1 MTTEQQYIASLD
13 IEASYNLA
21 KQMEDYR
28 TNPVLGYR
36 PAGSKA
42 EFETGEMLKSY
53 MEDLGLSNVRKD
65 EIKVDGWEFEKA
77 VLAYADAAGE
87 RQEVQLGAYQTDF
100 VTKGAE
106 TFQVVYVGKGGEK
119 DYADK
124 DVAGK
129 IVLAEINQRDE
140 WWINFPVYQAH
151 EKGAKALIAVQVG
164 GYGQVDEK
172 ALNAQDIAGPPEAA
186 AFSMS
191 FEDSEKLKACLDEK
205 GEITV
210 TLDASSRVM
219 RDVSTYNILGEI
231 PGKCSDRMILLSAHY
246 DSYFSGF
253 QDDNTAVA
261 LMFGIAKSLLES
273 GYQPNNTIV
282 FCAMAAEEWGVI
294 DSDFDWSAGAYEQIF
309 TAHPEWVGK
318 TLAFINF
325 ELPAYEFDTYT
336 TTYSAPEMFAMLD
349 YFANDYA
356 YSPEP
361 EGCFADGVLTEGYQT
376 YTYSDDFS
384 YYAAGVPSTVNGFLL
399 QKDMET
405 VFPFYIDYYHTQY
418 DTPDTYNE
426 AVMRFNI
433 AYYGALAM
441 YIDQMPAAD
450 LDFTAQTARLTAAMD
465 KDVMA
470 QAGAD
475 VEAYQAALAELD
487 EAATAMRAKV
497 VEVNRA
503 YEAAREAGDEAAMA
517 QLRETGRTLTSRNLE
532 AFRYAQKHLLGLMYE
547 RPIVPHEAPQE
558 TITLCEAIIDCLK
571 DGDPAT
577 AVDEYAWT
585 VNNVLEWYAMYFS
598 PEVITVQDDMN
609 WGADNQDNLYWG
621 TDINFDKADVDAA
634 TRSLYVRYDDKGG
647 DFTEEIAIYE
657 KAIETEKAKLAAKVQ
672 AEAEAMAGL
681 AELLK

>member
-13 IEASYNLA
+13 IKASYNLA
-21 KQMEDYR
+21 KQMEAYR

-124 DVAGK
+124 DVTGK

-151 EKGAKALIAVQVG
+151 EKGAKALIAVQIG

-231 PGKCSDRMILLSAHY
+231 PGRRSDRMILLSAHY

-261 LMFGIAKSLLES
+261 MMLGIARAFIKM
-273 GYQPNNTIV
+273 GYQPENTWV
-282 FCAMAAEEWGVI
+282 FCAMAAEEWGI
-294 DSDFDWSAGAYEQIF
+294 ADSKYDWSTGAYAEVF
-309 TAHPEWVGK
+309 NVHPEWAGK
-318 TLAFINF
+318 VIGDFNF
-325 ELPAYEFDTYT
+325 ELPALSNGNLDGIRCTYEYKDFFEDTLKTLPALSPAYPEGVLV
-336 TTYSAPEMFAMLD
+336 SAPIE
-349 YFANDYA
+349 
-356 YSPEP
+356 
-361 EGCFADGVLTEGYQT
+361 TW
-376 YTYSDDFS
+376 SDDFS
-384 YYAAGVPSTVNGFLL
+384 VAISGIPSMVNEFSAGSFMT
-399 QKDMET
+399 T
-405 VFPFYIDYYHTQY
+405 HYHSQY
-418 DTPDTYNE
+418 DSDAYYNE
-426 AVMRFNI
+426 AAYRFHHELYGLLLMHLDSQSVAPLNFAEVFEQASASLDVLMCQKSGSRVNALLNLLGQTEEVAEEVYDRIYDINEAGVDSEQCREAENI
-433 AYYGALAM
+433 LLKVFKM
-441 YIDQMPAAD
+441 
-450 LDFTAQTARLTAAMD
+450 AQDKYVRLTWEDAVVFPQEAAQNNLRYLKKAIRALKRKTPDAEAAFEALYEIDNNAYAFQFSKRVYERFTDYVLDQNSDRLQWGRGRIVHHENLYDLVAQLMDKYHQGAMD
-465 KDVMA
+465 FA
-470 QAGAD
+470 N
-475 VEAYQAALAELD
+475 EIAEL
-487 EAATAMRAKV
+487 ERV
-497 VEVNRA
+497 VERQKD
-503 YEAAREAGDEAAMA
+503 Y
-517 QLRETGRTLTSRNLE
+517 LRDD
-532 AFRYAQKHLLGLMYE
+532 
-547 RPIVPHEAPQE
+547 I
-558 TITLCEAIIDCLK
+558 
-571 DGDPAT
+571 
-577 AVDEYAWT
+577 EYM
-585 VNNVLEWYAMYFS
+585 LQS
-598 PEVITVQDDMN
+598 
-609 WGADNQDNLYWG
+609 
-621 TDINFDKADVDAA
+621 
-634 TRSLYVRYDDKGG
+634 
-647 DFTEEIAIYE
+647 
-657 KAIETEKAKLAAKVQ
+657 TEK
-672 AEAEAMAGL
+672 M
-681 AELLK
+681 LLLLLSANEQLKNIQEKN

>member
-21 KQMEDYR
+21 KQMEAYR

-124 DVAGK
+124 DVTGK

-151 EKGAKALIAVQVG
+151 EKGAKALIAVQIG

-231 PGKCSDRMILLSAHY
+231 PGRRSDRMILLSAHY

-261 LMFGIAKSLLES
+261 MMLGIARAFIKM
-273 GYQPNNTIV
+273 GYQPENTWV
-282 FCAMAAEEWGVI
+282 FCAMAAEEWGI
-294 DSDFDWSAGAYEQIF
+294 ADSKYDWSTGAYAEVF
-309 TAHPEWVGK
+309 NVHPEWAGK
-318 TLAFINF
+318 VIGDFNF
-325 ELPAYEFDTYT
+325 ELPALSNGNLDGIRCTYEYKDFFEDTLKTLPALSPAYPEGVLV
-336 TTYSAPEMFAMLD
+336 SAPIE
-349 YFANDYA
+349 
-356 YSPEP
+356 
-361 EGCFADGVLTEGYQT
+361 TW
-376 YTYSDDFS
+376 SDDFS
-384 YYAAGVPSTVNGFLL
+384 VAISGIPSMVNEFSAGSFMT
-399 QKDMET
+399 T
-405 VFPFYIDYYHTQY
+405 HYHSQY
-418 DTPDTYNE
+418 DSDAYYNE
-426 AVMRFNI
+426 AAYRFHHELYGLLLMHLDRQSVAPLNFAEVFEQASASLDVLMCQKSGSRVTALLNLLGQTEEVAEEVYDRIYDINEAGVNSEQCREAENI
-433 AYYGALAM
+433 LLKVFKM
-441 YIDQMPAAD
+441 
-450 LDFTAQTARLTAAMD
+450 AQDKYVRLTWEDAVVFPQEAAQNNLRYLKKAIRALKRKIPDAEAAFEALYEIDNNAYAFQFSKQVYERFTDYVLDQNSDRLQWGRGRIVHHENLYDLVAQLMD
-465 KDVMA
+465 KYH
-470 QAGAD
+470 QGATD
-475 VEAYQAALAELD
+475 FANEIAELEKVAKRQKAYLRDDIEYMLQSTEKMLLLLQAA
-487 EAATAMRAKV
+487 
-497 VEVNRA
+497 N
-503 YEAAREAGDEAAMA
+503 
-517 QLRETGRTLTSRNLE
+517 
-532 AFRYAQKHLLGLMYE
+532 E
-547 RPIVPHEAPQE
+547 RLKNIQE
-558 TITLCEAIIDCLK
+558 K
-571 DGDPAT
+571 
-577 AVDEYAWT
+577 
-585 VNNVLEWYAMYFS
+585 N
-598 PEVITVQDDMN
+598 
-609 WGADNQDNLYWG
+609 
-621 TDINFDKADVDAA
+621 
-634 TRSLYVRYDDKGG
+634 
-647 DFTEEIAIYE
+647 
-657 KAIETEKAKLAAKVQ
+657 
-672 AEAEAMAGL
+672 
-681 AELLK
+681 

>member
-21 KQMEDYR
+21 KQMEAYR

-124 DVAGK
+124 DVTGK

-151 EKGAKALIAVQVG
+151 EKGAKALIAVQIG

-231 PGKCSDRMILLSAHY
+231 PGRRSDRMILLSAHY

-261 LMFGIAKSLLES
+261 MMLGIARAFIKM
-273 GYQPNNTIV
+273 GYQPENTWV
-282 FCAMAAEEWGVI
+282 FCAMAAEEWGI
-294 DSDFDWSAGAYEQIF
+294 ADSKYDWSTGAYAEVF
-309 TAHPEWVGK
+309 NVHPEWAGK
-318 TLAFINF
+318 VIGDFNF
-325 ELPAYEFDTYT
+325 ELPALSNGNLDGIRCTYEYKDFFEDTLKTLPALSPAYPEGVLV
-336 TTYSAPEMFAMLD
+336 SAPIE
-349 YFANDYA
+349 
-356 YSPEP
+356 
-361 EGCFADGVLTEGYQT
+361 TW
-376 YTYSDDFS
+376 SDDFS
-384 YYAAGVPSTVNGFLL
+384 VAISGIPSMVNEFSAGSFMT
-399 QKDMET
+399 T
-405 VFPFYIDYYHTQY
+405 HYHSQY
-418 DTPDTYNE
+418 DSDAYYNE
-426 AVMRFNI
+426 AAYRFHHELYGLLLMHLDRQSVAPLNFAEVFEQASASLDVLMCQKSGSRVTALLNLLGQTEEVAEEVYDRIYDINEAGVDSEQCREAENI
-433 AYYGALAM
+433 LLKVFKMAQDKYVRLTWEDAVVFPQEAAQNNLRYLKKAIRALKRKIPDAEAAFEALYEIDNNAYAFQFSKQVYERFTDYVLDQNSDRLQWGRGRIVHHENLYDLVAQLMDKYHQGAT
-441 YIDQMPAAD
+441 
-450 LDFTAQTARLTAAMD
+450 DFANEIAELEKVAKRQKAYLRDDIEYMLQSTEKMLLLLQTANERL
-465 KDVMA
+465 K
-470 QAGAD
+470 
-475 VEAYQAALAELD
+475 
-487 EAATAMRAKV
+487 
-497 VEVNRA
+497 N
-503 YEAAREAGDEAAMA
+503 
-517 QLRETGRTLTSRNLE
+517 
-532 AFRYAQKHLLGLMYE
+532 
-547 RPIVPHEAPQE
+547 IQE
-558 TITLCEAIIDCLK
+558 K
-571 DGDPAT
+571 
-577 AVDEYAWT
+577 
-585 VNNVLEWYAMYFS
+585 N
-598 PEVITVQDDMN
+598 
-609 WGADNQDNLYWG
+609 
-621 TDINFDKADVDAA
+621 
-634 TRSLYVRYDDKGG
+634 
-647 DFTEEIAIYE
+647 
-657 KAIETEKAKLAAKVQ
+657 
-672 AEAEAMAGL
+672 
-681 AELLK
+681 

>member
-21 KQMEDYR
+21 KQMEAYR

-106 TFQVVYVGKGGEK
+106 TFQVVYVDKGGEK

-124 DVAGK
+124 DVTGK

-151 EKGAKALIAVQVG
+151 EKGAKALIAVQIG

-231 PGKCSDRMILLSAHY
+231 PGRRSDRMILLSAHY

-261 LMFGIAKSLLES
+261 MMLGIARAFIKM
-273 GYQPNNTIV
+273 GYQPENTWV
-282 FCAMAAEEWGVI
+282 FCAMAAEEWGI
-294 DSDFDWSAGAYEQIF
+294 ADSKYDWSTGAYAEVF
-309 TAHPEWVGK
+309 NVHPEWAGK
-318 TLAFINF
+318 VIGDFNF
-325 ELPAYEFDTYT
+325 ELPALSNGNLDGIRCTYEYKDFFEDTLKTLPALSPAYPEGVLV
-336 TTYSAPEMFAMLD
+336 SAPIE
-349 YFANDYA
+349 
-356 YSPEP
+356 
-361 EGCFADGVLTEGYQT
+361 TW
-376 YTYSDDFS
+376 SDDFS
-384 YYAAGVPSTVNGFLL
+384 VAISGIPSMVNEFSAGSFMT
-399 QKDMET
+399 T
-405 VFPFYIDYYHTQY
+405 HYHSQY
-418 DTPDTYNE
+418 DSDAYYNE
-426 AVMRFNI
+426 AAYRFHHELYGLLLMHLDSQSVAPLNFAEVFEQASASLDVLMCQKSGSRVTALLNLLGQTEEVAEEVYDRIYDINEAGVDSEQCREAENI
-433 AYYGALAM
+433 LLKVFKM
-441 YIDQMPAAD
+441 
-450 LDFTAQTARLTAAMD
+450 AQDKYVRLTWEDAVVFPQEAAQNNLRYLKKAIRALKRKIPDAEAAFEALYEIDNNAYAFQFSKRVYERFTDYVLDQNSDRLQWGRGRIVHHENLYDLVAQLMD
-465 KDVMA
+465 KYH
-470 QAGAD
+470 QGATD
-475 VEAYQAALAELD
+475 FSDEIVELEKVAKRQKAYLRDDIEYMLQSTEKMLLLLQAA
-487 EAATAMRAKV
+487 
-497 VEVNRA
+497 N
-503 YEAAREAGDEAAMA
+503 
-517 QLRETGRTLTSRNLE
+517 
-532 AFRYAQKHLLGLMYE
+532 E
-547 RPIVPHEAPQE
+547 RLKNIQE
-558 TITLCEAIIDCLK
+558 K
-571 DGDPAT
+571 
-577 AVDEYAWT
+577 
-585 VNNVLEWYAMYFS
+585 N
-598 PEVITVQDDMN
+598 
-609 WGADNQDNLYWG
+609 
-621 TDINFDKADVDAA
+621 
-634 TRSLYVRYDDKGG
+634 
-647 DFTEEIAIYE
+647 
-657 KAIETEKAKLAAKVQ
+657 
-672 AEAEAMAGL
+672 
-681 AELLK
+681 

>member
-21 KQMEDYR
+21 KQMEAYR

-124 DVAGK
+124 DVTGK

-151 EKGAKALIAVQVG
+151 EKGAKALIAVQIG

-231 PGKCSDRMILLSAHY
+231 QGRRSDRMILLSAHY

-261 LMFGIAKSLLES
+261 MMLGIARAFIKM
-273 GYQPNNTIV
+273 GYQPENTWV
-282 FCAMAAEEWGVI
+282 FCAMAAEEWGI
-294 DSDFDWSAGAYEQIF
+294 ADSKYDWSTGAYAEVF
-309 TAHPEWVGK
+309 NVHPEWAGK
-318 TLAFINF
+318 VIGDFNF
-325 ELPAYEFDTYT
+325 ELPALSNGNLDGIRCTYEYKDFFEDTLKTLPALSPAYPEGVLV
-336 TTYSAPEMFAMLD
+336 SAPIE
-349 YFANDYA
+349 
-356 YSPEP
+356 
-361 EGCFADGVLTEGYQT
+361 TW
-376 YTYSDDFS
+376 SDDFS
-384 YYAAGVPSTVNGFLL
+384 VAISGIPSMVNEFSAGSFMT
-399 QKDMET
+399 T
-405 VFPFYIDYYHTQY
+405 HYHSQY
-418 DTPDTYNE
+418 DSDAYYNE
-426 AVMRFNI
+426 AAYRFHHELYGLLLMHLDRQSVAPLNFAEVFEQASASLDVLMCQKSGSRVTALLNLLGQTEEVAEEVYDRIYDINEAGVDSEQCREAENI
-433 AYYGALAM
+433 LLKVFKMAQDKYVRLTWEDAVVFPQEAAQNNLRYLKKAIRALKRKIPDAEAAFEALYEIDNNAYAFQFSKQVYERFTDYVLDQNSDRLQWGRGRIVHHENLYDLVAQLMDKYHQGAT
-441 YIDQMPAAD
+441 
-450 LDFTAQTARLTAAMD
+450 DFANEIAELENVAKRQKAYLRDDIEYMLQSTEKMLLLLQTANERL
-465 KDVMA
+465 K
-470 QAGAD
+470 
-475 VEAYQAALAELD
+475 
-487 EAATAMRAKV
+487 
-497 VEVNRA
+497 N
-503 YEAAREAGDEAAMA
+503 
-517 QLRETGRTLTSRNLE
+517 
-532 AFRYAQKHLLGLMYE
+532 
-547 RPIVPHEAPQE
+547 IQE
-558 TITLCEAIIDCLK
+558 K
-571 DGDPAT
+571 
-577 AVDEYAWT
+577 
-585 VNNVLEWYAMYFS
+585 N
-598 PEVITVQDDMN
+598 
-609 WGADNQDNLYWG
+609 
-621 TDINFDKADVDAA
+621 
-634 TRSLYVRYDDKGG
+634 
-647 DFTEEIAIYE
+647 
-657 KAIETEKAKLAAKVQ
+657 
-672 AEAEAMAGL
+672 
-681 AELLK
+681 

>member
-21 KQMEDYR
+21 KQMEAYR

-124 DVAGK
+124 DVTGK

-151 EKGAKALIAVQVG
+151 EKGAKALIAVQIG

-231 PGKCSDRMILLSAHY
+231 PGRRSDRMILLSAHY

-261 LMFGIAKSLLES
+261 MMLGIARAFIKM
-273 GYQPNNTIV
+273 GYQPENTWV
-282 FCAMAAEEWGVI
+282 FCAMAAEEWGI
-294 DSDFDWSAGAYEQIF
+294 ADSKYDWSTGAYAEVF
-309 TAHPEWVGK
+309 NVHPEWAGK
-318 TLAFINF
+318 VIGDFNF
-325 ELPAYEFDTYT
+325 ELPALSNGNLDGIRCTYEYKDFFEDTLKTLPALSPAYPEGVLV
-336 TTYSAPEMFAMLD
+336 SAPIE
-349 YFANDYA
+349 
-356 YSPEP
+356 
-361 EGCFADGVLTEGYQT
+361 TW
-376 YTYSDDFS
+376 SDDFS
-384 YYAAGVPSTVNGFLL
+384 VAISGIPSMVNEFSTGSF
-399 QKDMET
+399 MT
-405 VFPFYIDYYHTQY
+405 THYHSQY
-418 DTPDTYNE
+418 DSDAYYNE
-426 AVMRFNI
+426 AAYRFHHELYGLLLMHLDRQSVAPLNFAEVFEQASASLDVLMCQKSGSRVTALLNLLGQTEEVAEEVYDRIYDINEAGVDSEQCREAENI
-433 AYYGALAM
+433 LLKVFKM
-441 YIDQMPAAD
+441 
-450 LDFTAQTARLTAAMD
+450 AQDKYVRLTWEDAVVFPQEAAQNNLRYLKKAIRALKRKIPDAEAAFEALYEIDNNAYAFQFSKQVYERFTDYVLDQNSDRLQWGRGRIVHHENLYDLVAQLMD
-465 KDVMA
+465 KYH
-470 QAGAD
+470 QGATD
-475 VEAYQAALAELD
+475 FANEIAELEKVAKRQKAYLRDDIEYMLQSTEKMLLLLQAA
-487 EAATAMRAKV
+487 
-497 VEVNRA
+497 N
-503 YEAAREAGDEAAMA
+503 
-517 QLRETGRTLTSRNLE
+517 
-532 AFRYAQKHLLGLMYE
+532 E
-547 RPIVPHEAPQE
+547 RLKNIQE
-558 TITLCEAIIDCLK
+558 K
-571 DGDPAT
+571 
-577 AVDEYAWT
+577 
-585 VNNVLEWYAMYFS
+585 N
-598 PEVITVQDDMN
+598 
-609 WGADNQDNLYWG
+609 
-621 TDINFDKADVDAA
+621 
-634 TRSLYVRYDDKGG
+634 
-647 DFTEEIAIYE
+647 
-657 KAIETEKAKLAAKVQ
+657 
-672 AEAEAMAGL
+672 
-681 AELLK
+681 

>member
-21 KQMEDYR
+21 KQMEAYR

-124 DVAGK
+124 DVTGK

-151 EKGAKALIAVQVG
+151 EKGAKALIAVQIG

-219 RDVSTYNILGEI
+219 RDVSTYNILWEI
-231 PGKCSDRMILLSAHY
+231 PGRRSDRMILLSAHY

-261 LMFGIAKSLLES
+261 MMLGIARAFIKM
-273 GYQPNNTIV
+273 GYQPENTWV
-282 FCAMAAEEWGVI
+282 FCAMAAEEWGI
-294 DSDFDWSAGAYEQIF
+294 ADSKYDWSTGGYADVF
-309 TAHPEWVGK
+309 NVHPEWAGK
-318 TLAFINF
+318 VIGDFNF
-325 ELPAYEFDTYT
+325 ELPALSNGNLDGIRCTYEYKDFFEDTLKTLPALSPAYPEGVLV
-336 TTYSAPEMFAMLD
+336 SAPIE
-349 YFANDYA
+349 
-356 YSPEP
+356 
-361 EGCFADGVLTEGYQT
+361 TW
-376 YTYSDDFS
+376 SDDFS
-384 YYAAGVPSTVNGFLL
+384 VAISGIPSMVNEFSAGSFMT
-399 QKDMET
+399 T
-405 VFPFYIDYYHTQY
+405 HYHSQY
-418 DTPDTYNE
+418 DSDAYYNE
-426 AVMRFNI
+426 AAYRFHHELYGLLLMHLDSQSVAPLNFAEVFEQASASLDVLMCQKSGSRVTALLNLLGQTEEVAEEVYDRIYDINEAGVDSEQCREAENI
-433 AYYGALAM
+433 LLKVFKM
-441 YIDQMPAAD
+441 
-450 LDFTAQTARLTAAMD
+450 AQDKYVRLTWEDAVVFPQEAAQNNLRYLKKAIRALKRKIPDAEAAFEALYEIDNNAYAFQFSKQVYERFTDYVLDQNSDRLQWGRGRIVHHENLYDLVAQLMD
-465 KDVMA
+465 KYH
-470 QAGAD
+470 QGATD
-475 VEAYQAALAELD
+475 FANEIAELEKVAKRQKAYLRDDIEYMLQSTEKMLLLLQAA
-487 EAATAMRAKV
+487 
-497 VEVNRA
+497 N
-503 YEAAREAGDEAAMA
+503 
-517 QLRETGRTLTSRNLE
+517 
-532 AFRYAQKHLLGLMYE
+532 E
-547 RPIVPHEAPQE
+547 RLKNIQE
-558 TITLCEAIIDCLK
+558 K
-571 DGDPAT
+571 
-577 AVDEYAWT
+577 
-585 VNNVLEWYAMYFS
+585 N
-598 PEVITVQDDMN
+598 
-609 WGADNQDNLYWG
+609 
-621 TDINFDKADVDAA
+621 
-634 TRSLYVRYDDKGG
+634 
-647 DFTEEIAIYE
+647 
-657 KAIETEKAKLAAKVQ
+657 
-672 AEAEAMAGL
+672 
-681 AELLK
+681 

>member
-21 KQMEDYR
+21 KQMEAYR
-28 TNPVLGYR
+28 TNSVLGYR

-124 DVAGK
+124 DVTGK

-151 EKGAKALIAVQVG
+151 EKGAKALIAVQIG

-231 PGKCSDRMILLSAHY
+231 PGRRSDRMILLSAHY

-261 LMFGIAKSLLES
+261 MMLGIARAFIKM
-273 GYQPNNTIV
+273 GYQPENTWV
-282 FCAMAAEEWGVI
+282 FCAMAAEEWGI
-294 DSDFDWSAGAYEQIF
+294 ADSKYDWSTGAYAEVF
-309 TAHPEWVGK
+309 NVHPEWAGK
-318 TLAFINF
+318 VIGDFNF
-325 ELPAYEFDTYT
+325 ELPALSNGNLDGIRCTYEYKDFFEDTLKTLPALSPAYPEGVLV
-336 TTYSAPEMFAMLD
+336 SAPIE
-349 YFANDYA
+349 
-356 YSPEP
+356 
-361 EGCFADGVLTEGYQT
+361 TW
-376 YTYSDDFS
+376 SDDFS
-384 YYAAGVPSTVNGFLL
+384 VAISGIPSMVNEFSAGSFMT
-399 QKDMET
+399 T
-405 VFPFYIDYYHTQY
+405 HYHSQY
-418 DTPDTYNE
+418 DSDAYYNE
-426 AVMRFNI
+426 AAYRFHHELYGLLLMHLDRQSVAPLNFAEVFEQASASLDVLMCQKSGSRVTALLNLLGQTEEVAEEVYDRIYDINEAGVDSEQCREAENI
-433 AYYGALAM
+433 LLKVFKM
-441 YIDQMPAAD
+441 
-450 LDFTAQTARLTAAMD
+450 AQDKYVRLTWEDAVVFPQEAAQNNLRYLKKAIRALKRKIPDAEAAFEALYEIDNNAYAFQFSKQVYERFTDYVLDQNSDRLQWGRGRIVHHENLYDLVAQLMD
-465 KDVMA
+465 KYH
-470 QAGAD
+470 QGATD
-475 VEAYQAALAELD
+475 FANEIAELENVAKRQKAYLRDDIEYMLQSTEKMLLLLQAA
-487 EAATAMRAKV
+487 
-497 VEVNRA
+497 N
-503 YEAAREAGDEAAMA
+503 
-517 QLRETGRTLTSRNLE
+517 
-532 AFRYAQKHLLGLMYE
+532 E
-547 RPIVPHEAPQE
+547 RLKNIQE
-558 TITLCEAIIDCLK
+558 K
-571 DGDPAT
+571 
-577 AVDEYAWT
+577 
-585 VNNVLEWYAMYFS
+585 N
-598 PEVITVQDDMN
+598 
-609 WGADNQDNLYWG
+609 
-621 TDINFDKADVDAA
+621 
-634 TRSLYVRYDDKGG
+634 
-647 DFTEEIAIYE
+647 
-657 KAIETEKAKLAAKVQ
+657 
-672 AEAEAMAGL
+672 
-681 AELLK
+681 

>member
-124 DVAGK
+124 DVTGK

-151 EKGAKALIAVQVG
+151 EKGAKALIAVQIG

-231 PGKCSDRMILLSAHY
+231 PGRRSDRMILLSAHY

-261 LMFGIAKSLLES
+261 MMLGIARAFIKM
-273 GYQPNNTIV
+273 GYQPENTWV
-282 FCAMAAEEWGVI
+282 FCAMAAEEWGI
-294 DSDFDWSAGAYEQIF
+294 ADSKYDWSTGAYAEVF
-309 TAHPEWVGK
+309 NVHPEWAGK
-318 TLAFINF
+318 VIGDFNF
-325 ELPAYEFDTYT
+325 ELPALSNGNLDGIRCTYEYKDFFEDTLKTLPALSPAYPEGVLV
-336 TTYSAPEMFAMLD
+336 SAPIE
-349 YFANDYA
+349 
-356 YSPEP
+356 
-361 EGCFADGVLTEGYQT
+361 TW
-376 YTYSDDFS
+376 SDDFS
-384 YYAAGVPSTVNGFLL
+384 VAISGIPSMVNEFSAGSFMT
-399 QKDMET
+399 T
-405 VFPFYIDYYHTQY
+405 HYHSQY
-418 DTPDTYNE
+418 DSDVYYNE
-426 AVMRFNI
+426 AAYRFHHELYGLLLMHLDRQSVAPLNFAEVFEQASASLDVLMCQKSGSRVTALLNLLGQTEEVAEEVYDRIYDINEAGVDSEQCREAENI
-433 AYYGALAM
+433 LLKVFKM
-441 YIDQMPAAD
+441 
-450 LDFTAQTARLTAAMD
+450 AQDKYVRLTWEDAVVFPQEAAQNNLRYLKKAIRALKRKIPDAEAAFEALYEIDNNAYAFQFSKQVYERFTDYVLDQNSDRLQWGRGRIVHHENLYDLVAQLMD
-465 KDVMA
+465 KYH
-470 QAGAD
+470 QGATD
-475 VEAYQAALAELD
+475 FANEIAELEKVAKRQKAYLRDDIEYMLQSTEKMLLLLQAA
-487 EAATAMRAKV
+487 
-497 VEVNRA
+497 N
-503 YEAAREAGDEAAMA
+503 
-517 QLRETGRTLTSRNLE
+517 
-532 AFRYAQKHLLGLMYE
+532 E
-547 RPIVPHEAPQE
+547 RLKNIQE
-558 TITLCEAIIDCLK
+558 K
-571 DGDPAT
+571 
-577 AVDEYAWT
+577 
-585 VNNVLEWYAMYFS
+585 N
-598 PEVITVQDDMN
+598 
-609 WGADNQDNLYWG
+609 
-621 TDINFDKADVDAA
+621 
-634 TRSLYVRYDDKGG
+634 
-647 DFTEEIAIYE
+647 
-657 KAIETEKAKLAAKVQ
+657 
-672 AEAEAMAGL
+672 
-681 AELLK
+681 

>member
-21 KQMEDYR
+21 KQMEAYR

-124 DVAGK
+124 DVTGK

-151 EKGAKALIAVQVG
+151 EKGAKALIAVQIG

-231 PGKCSDRMILLSAHY
+231 PGRRSDRMILLSAHY

-261 LMFGIAKSLLES
+261 MMLGIARAFIKM
-273 GYQPNNTIV
+273 GYQPENTWV
-282 FCAMAAEEWGVI
+282 FCAMAAEEWGI
-294 DSDFDWSAGAYEQIF
+294 ADSKYDWSTGAYAEVF
-309 TAHPEWVGK
+309 NVHPEWAGK
-318 TLAFINF
+318 VIGDFNF
-325 ELPAYEFDTYT
+325 ELPALSNGNLDGIRCTYEYKDFFEDTLKTLPALSPAYPEGVLV
-336 TTYSAPEMFAMLD
+336 SAPIE
-349 YFANDYA
+349 
-356 YSPEP
+356 
-361 EGCFADGVLTEGYQT
+361 TW
-376 YTYSDDFS
+376 SDDFS
-384 YYAAGVPSTVNGFLL
+384 VDISGIPSMVNEFSAGSFMT
-399 QKDMET
+399 T
-405 VFPFYIDYYHTQY
+405 HYHSQY
-418 DTPDTYNE
+418 DSDAYYNE
-426 AVMRFNI
+426 AAYRFHHELYGLLLMHLDRQSVAPLNFAEVFEQASASLDVLMCQKSGSRVTALLNLLGQTEEVAEEVYDRIYDINEAGVDSEQCREAENI
-433 AYYGALAM
+433 LLKVFKM
-441 YIDQMPAAD
+441 
-450 LDFTAQTARLTAAMD
+450 AQDKYVRLTWEDAVVFPQEAAQNNLRYLKKAIRALKRKIPDAEAAFEALYEIDNNAYAFQFSKQVYERFTDYVLDQNSDRLQWGRGRIVHHENLYDLVAQLMD
-465 KDVMA
+465 KYH
-470 QAGAD
+470 QGATD
-475 VEAYQAALAELD
+475 FANEIAELEKVAKRQKAYLRDDIEYMLQSTEKMLLLLQAA
-487 EAATAMRAKV
+487 
-497 VEVNRA
+497 N
-503 YEAAREAGDEAAMA
+503 
-517 QLRETGRTLTSRNLE
+517 
-532 AFRYAQKHLLGLMYE
+532 E
-547 RPIVPHEAPQE
+547 RLKNIQE
-558 TITLCEAIIDCLK
+558 K
-571 DGDPAT
+571 
-577 AVDEYAWT
+577 
-585 VNNVLEWYAMYFS
+585 N
-598 PEVITVQDDMN
+598 
-609 WGADNQDNLYWG
+609 
-621 TDINFDKADVDAA
+621 
-634 TRSLYVRYDDKGG
+634 
-647 DFTEEIAIYE
+647 
-657 KAIETEKAKLAAKVQ
+657 
-672 AEAEAMAGL
+672 
-681 AELLK
+681 

>member
-21 KQMEDYR
+21 KQMEAYR

-124 DVAGK
+124 DVTGK

-151 EKGAKALIAVQVG
+151 EKGAKALIAVQIG

-191 FEDSEKLKACLDEK
+191 FEDSEKLKTCLDEK

-231 PGKCSDRMILLSAHY
+231 PGRRSDRMILLSAHY

-261 LMFGIAKSLLES
+261 MMLGIARAFIKM
-273 GYQPNNTIV
+273 GYQPENTWV
-282 FCAMAAEEWGVI
+282 FCAMAAEEWGI
-294 DSDFDWSAGAYEQIF
+294 ADSKYDWSTGAYAEVF
-309 TAHPEWVGK
+309 NVHPEWAGK
-318 TLAFINF
+318 VIGDFNF
-325 ELPAYEFDTYT
+325 ELPALSNGNLDGIRCTYEYKDFFEDTLKTLPALSPAYPEGVLV
-336 TTYSAPEMFAMLD
+336 SAPIE
-349 YFANDYA
+349 
-356 YSPEP
+356 
-361 EGCFADGVLTEGYQT
+361 TW
-376 YTYSDDFS
+376 SDDFS
-384 YYAAGVPSTVNGFLL
+384 VAISGIPSMVNEFSAGSFMT
-399 QKDMET
+399 T
-405 VFPFYIDYYHTQY
+405 HYHSQY
-418 DTPDTYNE
+418 DSDAYYNE
-426 AVMRFNI
+426 AAYRFHHELYGLLLMHLDSQSVAPLNFAEVFEQASASLDVLMCQKSGSRVTALLNLLGQTEEVAEEVYDRIYDINEAGVDSEQCHEAENI
-433 AYYGALAM
+433 LLKVFKM
-441 YIDQMPAAD
+441 
-450 LDFTAQTARLTAAMD
+450 AQDKYVRLTWEDAVVFPQEAAQNNLRYLKKAIRALKRKIPDAEAAFEALYEIDNNAYAFQFSKQVYERFTDYVLDQNSDRLQWGRGRIVHHENLYDLVAQLMD
-465 KDVMA
+465 KYH
-470 QAGAD
+470 QGATD
-475 VEAYQAALAELD
+475 FANEIAELEKVAKRQKAYLRDDIEYMLQSTEKMLLLLQAA
-487 EAATAMRAKV
+487 
-497 VEVNRA
+497 N
-503 YEAAREAGDEAAMA
+503 
-517 QLRETGRTLTSRNLE
+517 
-532 AFRYAQKHLLGLMYE
+532 E
-547 RPIVPHEAPQE
+547 RLKNIQE
-558 TITLCEAIIDCLK
+558 K
-571 DGDPAT
+571 
-577 AVDEYAWT
+577 
-585 VNNVLEWYAMYFS
+585 N
-598 PEVITVQDDMN
+598 
-609 WGADNQDNLYWG
+609 
-621 TDINFDKADVDAA
+621 
-634 TRSLYVRYDDKGG
+634 
-647 DFTEEIAIYE
+647 
-657 KAIETEKAKLAAKVQ
+657 
-672 AEAEAMAGL
+672 
-681 AELLK
+681 

>member
-21 KQMEDYR
+21 KQMEAYR

-124 DVAGK
+124 DVTGK
-129 IVLAEINQRDE
+129 IVLAEINQRDK

-151 EKGAKALIAVQVG
+151 EKGAKALIAVQIG

-191 FEDSEKLKACLDEK
+191 FEDSEKLKTCLDEK

-231 PGKCSDRMILLSAHY
+231 PGRRSDRMILLSAHY

-261 LMFGIAKSLLES
+261 MMLGIARAFIKM
-273 GYQPNNTIV
+273 GYQPENTWV
-282 FCAMAAEEWGVI
+282 FCAMAAEEWGI
-294 DSDFDWSAGAYEQIF
+294 ADSKYDWSTGAYAEVF
-309 TAHPEWVGK
+309 NVHPEWAGK
-318 TLAFINF
+318 VIGDFNF
-325 ELPAYEFDTYT
+325 ELPALSNGNLDGIRCTYEYKDFFEDTLKTLPALSPAYPEGVLV
-336 TTYSAPEMFAMLD
+336 SAPIE
-349 YFANDYA
+349 
-356 YSPEP
+356 
-361 EGCFADGVLTEGYQT
+361 TW
-376 YTYSDDFS
+376 SDDFS
-384 YYAAGVPSTVNGFLL
+384 VAISGIPSMVNEFSAGSFMT
-399 QKDMET
+399 T
-405 VFPFYIDYYHTQY
+405 HYHSQY
-418 DTPDTYNE
+418 DSDAYYNE
-426 AVMRFNI
+426 AAYRFHHELYGLLLIHLDRQSVAPLNFAEVFEQASASLDVLMCQKSGSRVTALLNLLGQTEEVAEEVYDRIYDINEAGVDSEQCHEAENI
-433 AYYGALAM
+433 LLKVFKM
-441 YIDQMPAAD
+441 
-450 LDFTAQTARLTAAMD
+450 AQDKYVRLTWEDAVVFPQEAAQNNLRYLKKAIRALKRKIPDAEAAFEALYEIDNNAYAFQFSKQVYERFTDYVLDQNSDRLQWGRGRIVHHENLYDLVAQLMD
-465 KDVMA
+465 KYH
-470 QAGAD
+470 QGATD
-475 VEAYQAALAELD
+475 FANEIAELEKVAKRQKAYLRDDIEYMLQSTEKMLLLLQAA
-487 EAATAMRAKV
+487 
-497 VEVNRA
+497 N
-503 YEAAREAGDEAAMA
+503 
-517 QLRETGRTLTSRNLE
+517 
-532 AFRYAQKHLLGLMYE
+532 E
-547 RPIVPHEAPQE
+547 RLKNIQE
-558 TITLCEAIIDCLK
+558 K
-571 DGDPAT
+571 
-577 AVDEYAWT
+577 
-585 VNNVLEWYAMYFS
+585 N
-598 PEVITVQDDMN
+598 
-609 WGADNQDNLYWG
+609 
-621 TDINFDKADVDAA
+621 
-634 TRSLYVRYDDKGG
+634 
-647 DFTEEIAIYE
+647 
-657 KAIETEKAKLAAKVQ
+657 
-672 AEAEAMAGL
+672 
-681 AELLK
+681 

>member
-21 KQMEDYR
+21 KQMEAYR

-124 DVAGK
+124 DVTGK

-151 EKGAKALIAVQVG
+151 EKGAKALIAVQIG

-231 PGKCSDRMILLSAHY
+231 PGRRSDRMILLSAHY

-261 LMFGIAKSLLES
+261 MMLGIARAFIKM
-273 GYQPNNTIV
+273 GYQPENTWV
-282 FCAMAAEEWGVI
+282 FCAMAAEEWGI
-294 DSDFDWSAGAYEQIF
+294 ADSKYDWSTGAYAEVF
-309 TAHPEWVGK
+309 NVHPEWAGK
-318 TLAFINF
+318 VIGDFNF
-325 ELPAYEFDTYT
+325 ELPALSNGNLDGIRCTYEYKDFFEDTLKTLPALSPAYLEGVLV
-336 TTYSAPEMFAMLD
+336 SAPIE
-349 YFANDYA
+349 
-356 YSPEP
+356 
-361 EGCFADGVLTEGYQT
+361 TW
-376 YTYSDDFS
+376 SDDFS
-384 YYAAGVPSTVNGFLL
+384 VAISGIPSMVNEFSAGSFMT
-399 QKDMET
+399 T
-405 VFPFYIDYYHTQY
+405 HYHSQY
-418 DTPDTYNE
+418 DSDAYYNE
-426 AVMRFNI
+426 AAYRFHHELYGLLLMHLDSQSVAPLNFAEVFEQASASLDVLMCQKSGSRVTALLNLLGQTEEVAEEVYDRIYDINEAGVDSEQCREAENI
-433 AYYGALAM
+433 LLKVFKM
-441 YIDQMPAAD
+441 
-450 LDFTAQTARLTAAMD
+450 AQDKYVRLTWEDAVVFPQEAAQNNLRYLKKAIRALKRKIPDAEAAFEALYEIDNNAYAFQFSKQVYERFTDYVLDQNSDRLQWGRGRIVHHENLYDLVAQLMD
-465 KDVMA
+465 KYH
-470 QAGAD
+470 QGATD
-475 VEAYQAALAELD
+475 FANEIAELEKVAKRQKAYLRDDIEYMLQSTEKMLLLLQAA
-487 EAATAMRAKV
+487 
-497 VEVNRA
+497 N
-503 YEAAREAGDEAAMA
+503 
-517 QLRETGRTLTSRNLE
+517 
-532 AFRYAQKHLLGLMYE
+532 E
-547 RPIVPHEAPQE
+547 RLKNIQE
-558 TITLCEAIIDCLK
+558 K
-571 DGDPAT
+571 
-577 AVDEYAWT
+577 
-585 VNNVLEWYAMYFS
+585 N
-598 PEVITVQDDMN
+598 
-609 WGADNQDNLYWG
+609 
-621 TDINFDKADVDAA
+621 
-634 TRSLYVRYDDKGG
+634 
-647 DFTEEIAIYE
+647 
-657 KAIETEKAKLAAKVQ
+657 
-672 AEAEAMAGL
+672 
-681 AELLK
+681 

>member
-21 KQMEDYR
+21 KQMEAYR

-124 DVAGK
+124 DVTGK

-151 EKGAKALIAVQVG
+151 EKGAKAMIAVQIG

-231 PGKCSDRMILLSAHY
+231 PGRRSDRMILLSAHY

-261 LMFGIAKSLLES
+261 MMLGIARAFIKM
-273 GYQPNNTIV
+273 GYQPENTWV
-282 FCAMAAEEWGVI
+282 FCAMAAEEWGI
-294 DSDFDWSAGAYEQIF
+294 ADSKYDWSTGAYAEVF
-309 TAHPEWVGK
+309 NVHPEWAGK
-318 TLAFINF
+318 VIGDFNF
-325 ELPAYEFDTYT
+325 ELPALSNGNLDGIRCTYEYKDFFEDTLKTLPALSPAYPEGVLV
-336 TTYSAPEMFAMLD
+336 SAPIE
-349 YFANDYA
+349 
-356 YSPEP
+356 
-361 EGCFADGVLTEGYQT
+361 TW
-376 YTYSDDFS
+376 SDDFS
-384 YYAAGVPSTVNGFLL
+384 VAISGIPSMVNEFSAGSFMT
-399 QKDMET
+399 T
-405 VFPFYIDYYHTQY
+405 HYHSQY
-418 DTPDTYNE
+418 DSDVYYNE
-426 AVMRFNI
+426 AAYRFHHELYGLLLMHLDRQSVAPLNFAEVFEQASASLDVLMCQKSGSRVTALLNLLGQTEEVAEEVYDRIYDINEAGVDSEQCREAENI
-433 AYYGALAM
+433 LLKVFKM
-441 YIDQMPAAD
+441 
-450 LDFTAQTARLTAAMD
+450 AQDKYVRLTWEDAVVFPQEAAQNNLRYLKKAIRALKRKIPDAEAAFEALYEIDNNAYAFQFSKQVYERFTDYVLDQNSDRLQWGRGRIVHHENLYDLVAQLMD
-465 KDVMA
+465 KYH
-470 QAGAD
+470 QGATD
-475 VEAYQAALAELD
+475 FANEIAELENVAKRQKAYLRDDIEYMLQSTEKMLLLLQAA
-487 EAATAMRAKV
+487 
-497 VEVNRA
+497 N
-503 YEAAREAGDEAAMA
+503 
-517 QLRETGRTLTSRNLE
+517 
-532 AFRYAQKHLLGLMYE
+532 E
-547 RPIVPHEAPQE
+547 RLKNIQE
-558 TITLCEAIIDCLK
+558 K
-571 DGDPAT
+571 
-577 AVDEYAWT
+577 
-585 VNNVLEWYAMYFS
+585 N
-598 PEVITVQDDMN
+598 
-609 WGADNQDNLYWG
+609 
-621 TDINFDKADVDAA
+621 
-634 TRSLYVRYDDKGG
+634 
-647 DFTEEIAIYE
+647 
-657 KAIETEKAKLAAKVQ
+657 
-672 AEAEAMAGL
+672 
-681 AELLK
+681 

>member
-21 KQMEDYR
+21 KQMEAYR

-124 DVAGK
+124 DVTGK

-151 EKGAKALIAVQVG
+151 EKGAKALIAVQIG

-191 FEDSEKLKACLDEK
+191 FEDSEKLKACVDEK

-231 PGKCSDRMILLSAHY
+231 PGRRSDRMILLSAHY

-261 LMFGIAKSLLES
+261 MMLGIARAFIKM
-273 GYQPNNTIV
+273 GYQPENTWV
-282 FCAMAAEEWGVI
+282 FCAMAAEEWGI
-294 DSDFDWSAGAYEQIF
+294 ADSKYDWSTGAYAEVF
-309 TAHPEWVGK
+309 NVHPEWAGK
-318 TLAFINF
+318 VIGDFNF
-325 ELPAYEFDTYT
+325 ELPALSNGNLDGIRCTYEYKDFFEDTLKTLPALSPAYPEGVLV
-336 TTYSAPEMFAMLD
+336 SAPIE
-349 YFANDYA
+349 
-356 YSPEP
+356 
-361 EGCFADGVLTEGYQT
+361 TW
-376 YTYSDDFS
+376 SDDFS
-384 YYAAGVPSTVNGFLL
+384 VAISGIPSMVNEFSAGSFMT
-399 QKDMET
+399 T
-405 VFPFYIDYYHTQY
+405 HYHSQY
-418 DTPDTYNE
+418 DSDAYYNE
-426 AVMRFNI
+426 AAYRFHHELYGLLLMHLDSQSVAPLNFAEVFEQASASLDVLMCQKSGSRVTALLNLLGQTEEVAEEVYDRIYDINEAGVDSEQCREAENI
-433 AYYGALAM
+433 LLKVFKM
-441 YIDQMPAAD
+441 
-450 LDFTAQTARLTAAMD
+450 AQDKYVRLTWEDAVVFPQEAAQNNLRYLKKAIRALKRKIPDAEAAFEALYEIDNNAYAFQFSKQVYERFTDYVLDQNSDRLQWGRGRIVHHENLYDLVAQLMD
-465 KDVMA
+465 KYH
-470 QAGAD
+470 QGATD
-475 VEAYQAALAELD
+475 FANEIAELEKVAKRQKAYLRDDIEYMLQSTEKMLLLLQAA
-487 EAATAMRAKV
+487 
-497 VEVNRA
+497 N
-503 YEAAREAGDEAAMA
+503 
-517 QLRETGRTLTSRNLE
+517 
-532 AFRYAQKHLLGLMYE
+532 E
-547 RPIVPHEAPQE
+547 RLKNIQE
-558 TITLCEAIIDCLK
+558 K
-571 DGDPAT
+571 
-577 AVDEYAWT
+577 
-585 VNNVLEWYAMYFS
+585 N
-598 PEVITVQDDMN
+598 
-609 WGADNQDNLYWG
+609 
-621 TDINFDKADVDAA
+621 
-634 TRSLYVRYDDKGG
+634 
-647 DFTEEIAIYE
+647 
-657 KAIETEKAKLAAKVQ
+657 
-672 AEAEAMAGL
+672 
-681 AELLK
+681 

>member
-21 KQMEDYR
+21 KQMEAYR

-119 DYADK
+119 DYAHK
-124 DVAGK
+124 DVTGK

-151 EKGAKALIAVQVG
+151 EKGAKALIAVQIG

-231 PGKCSDRMILLSAHY
+231 PGRRSDRMILLSAHY

-261 LMFGIAKSLLES
+261 MMLGIARAFIKM
-273 GYQPNNTIV
+273 GYQPENTWV
-282 FCAMAAEEWGVI
+282 FCAMAAEEWGI
-294 DSDFDWSAGAYEQIF
+294 ADSKYDWSTGAYAEVF
-309 TAHPEWVGK
+309 NVHPEWAGK
-318 TLAFINF
+318 VIGDFNF
-325 ELPAYEFDTYT
+325 ELPALSNGNLDSIRCTYEYKDFFEDTLKTLPALSPAYPEGVLV
-336 TTYSAPEMFAMLD
+336 SAPIE
-349 YFANDYA
+349 
-356 YSPEP
+356 
-361 EGCFADGVLTEGYQT
+361 TW
-376 YTYSDDFS
+376 SDDFS
-384 YYAAGVPSTVNGFLL
+384 VAISGIPSMVNEFSAGSFMT
-399 QKDMET
+399 T
-405 VFPFYIDYYHTQY
+405 HYHSQY
-418 DTPDTYNE
+418 DSDVYYNE
-426 AVMRFNI
+426 AAYRFHHELYGLLLMHLDRQSVAPLNFAEVFEQASASLDVLMCQKSGSRVTALLNLLGQTEEVAEEVYDRIYDINEAGVDSEQCREAENI
-433 AYYGALAM
+433 LLKVFKM
-441 YIDQMPAAD
+441 
-450 LDFTAQTARLTAAMD
+450 AQDKYVRLTWEDAVVFPQEAAQNNLRYLKKAIRALKRKIPDAEAAFEALYEIDNNAYAFQFSKQVYERFTDYVLDQNSDRLQWGRGRIVHHENLYDLVAQLMD
-465 KDVMA
+465 KYH
-470 QAGAD
+470 QGATD
-475 VEAYQAALAELD
+475 FANEIAELEKVAKRQKAYLRDDIEYMLQSTEKMLLLLQAA
-487 EAATAMRAKV
+487 
-497 VEVNRA
+497 N
-503 YEAAREAGDEAAMA
+503 
-517 QLRETGRTLTSRNLE
+517 
-532 AFRYAQKHLLGLMYE
+532 E
-547 RPIVPHEAPQE
+547 RLKNIQE
-558 TITLCEAIIDCLK
+558 K
-571 DGDPAT
+571 
-577 AVDEYAWT
+577 
-585 VNNVLEWYAMYFS
+585 N
-598 PEVITVQDDMN
+598 
-609 WGADNQDNLYWG
+609 
-621 TDINFDKADVDAA
+621 
-634 TRSLYVRYDDKGG
+634 
-647 DFTEEIAIYE
+647 
-657 KAIETEKAKLAAKVQ
+657 
-672 AEAEAMAGL
+672 
-681 AELLK
+681 

>member
-21 KQMEDYR
+21 KQMEAYR

-124 DVAGK
+124 DVTGK

-151 EKGAKALIAVQVG
+151 EKGAKALIAVQIG

-231 PGKCSDRMILLSAHY
+231 PGRRSDRMILLSAHY

-261 LMFGIAKSLLES
+261 MMLGIARAFIKM
-273 GYQPNNTIV
+273 GYQPENTWV
-282 FCAMAAEEWGVI
+282 FCAMAAEEWGI
-294 DSDFDWSAGAYEQIF
+294 ADSKYDWSTGAYAEVF
-309 TAHPEWVGK
+309 NVHPEWAGK
-318 TLAFINF
+318 VIGDFNF
-325 ELPAYEFDTYT
+325 ELPALSNGNLDGIRCTYEYKDFFEDTLKTLPALSPAYPEGVLV
-336 TTYSAPEMFAMLD
+336 SAPIE
-349 YFANDYA
+349 
-356 YSPEP
+356 
-361 EGCFADGVLTEGYQT
+361 TW
-376 YTYSDDFS
+376 SDDFS
-384 YYAAGVPSTVNGFLL
+384 VAISGIPSMVNEFSAGSFMT
-399 QKDMET
+399 T
-405 VFPFYIDYYHTQY
+405 HYHSQY
-418 DTPDTYNE
+418 DSDVYYNE
-426 AVMRFNI
+426 AAYRFHHELYGLLLMHLDRQSVAPLNFAEVFEQASASLDVLMCQKSGSRVTALLNLLGQTEEVAEEVYDRIYDINEAGVDSEQCREAENI
-433 AYYGALAM
+433 LM
-441 YIDQMPAAD
+441 KVFKM
-450 LDFTAQTARLTAAMD
+450 AQDKYVRLTWEDAVVFPQEAAQNNLRYLKKAIRALKRKIPDAEAAFEALYEIDNNAYAFQFSKQVYERFTDYVLDQNSDRLQWGRGRIVHHENLYDLVAQLMD
-465 KDVMA
+465 KYH
-470 QAGAD
+470 QGATD
-475 VEAYQAALAELD
+475 FANEIAELEKVAKRQKAYLRDDIEYMLQSTEKMLLLLQAA
-487 EAATAMRAKV
+487 
-497 VEVNRA
+497 N
-503 YEAAREAGDEAAMA
+503 
-517 QLRETGRTLTSRNLE
+517 
-532 AFRYAQKHLLGLMYE
+532 E
-547 RPIVPHEAPQE
+547 RLKNIQE
-558 TITLCEAIIDCLK
+558 K
-571 DGDPAT
+571 
-577 AVDEYAWT
+577 
-585 VNNVLEWYAMYFS
+585 N
-598 PEVITVQDDMN
+598 
-609 WGADNQDNLYWG
+609 
-621 TDINFDKADVDAA
+621 
-634 TRSLYVRYDDKGG
+634 
-647 DFTEEIAIYE
+647 
-657 KAIETEKAKLAAKVQ
+657 
-672 AEAEAMAGL
+672 
-681 AELLK
+681 

>member
-21 KQMEDYR
+21 KQMEAYR

-124 DVAGK
+124 DVTGK

-151 EKGAKALIAVQVG
+151 EKGAKALIAVQIG

-191 FEDSEKLKACLDEK
+191 LEDSEKLKACLDEK

-231 PGKCSDRMILLSAHY
+231 PGRRSDRMILLSAHY

-261 LMFGIAKSLLES
+261 MMLGIARAFIKM
-273 GYQPNNTIV
+273 GYQPENTWV
-282 FCAMAAEEWGVI
+282 FCAMAAEEWGI
-294 DSDFDWSAGAYEQIF
+294 ADSKYDWSTGAYAEVF
-309 TAHPEWVGK
+309 NVHPEWAGK
-318 TLAFINF
+318 VIGDFNF
-325 ELPAYEFDTYT
+325 ELPALSNGNLDGIRCTYEYKDFFEDTLKTLPALSPAYPEGVLV
-336 TTYSAPEMFAMLD
+336 SAPIE
-349 YFANDYA
+349 
-356 YSPEP
+356 
-361 EGCFADGVLTEGYQT
+361 TW
-376 YTYSDDFS
+376 SDDFS
-384 YYAAGVPSTVNGFLL
+384 VAISGIPSMVNEFSAGSFMT
-399 QKDMET
+399 T
-405 VFPFYIDYYHTQY
+405 HYHSQY
-418 DTPDTYNE
+418 DSDAYYNE
-426 AVMRFNI
+426 AAYRFHHELYGLLLMHLDRQSVAPLNFAEVFEQASASLDVLMCQKSGSRVTALLNLLGQTEEVAEEVYDRIYDINEAGVDSEQCREAENI
-433 AYYGALAM
+433 LLKVFKMAQDKYVRLTWEDAVVFPQEAAQNNLRHLKKAIRALKRKTPDAEAAFEALYEIDNNAYAFQFSKQVYERFTDYVLDQNSNRLQWGRGRIVHHENLYDLVASLMDKYHQGAMDFANE
-441 YIDQMPAAD
+441 IAD
-450 LDFTAQTARLTAAMD
+450 LER
-465 KDVMA
+465 
-470 QAGAD
+470 
-475 VEAYQAALAELD
+475 
-487 EAATAMRAKV
+487 V
-497 VEVNRA
+497 VERQKD
-503 YEAAREAGDEAAMA
+503 Y
-517 QLRETGRTLTSRNLE
+517 LRDD
-532 AFRYAQKHLLGLMYE
+532 
-547 RPIVPHEAPQE
+547 I
-558 TITLCEAIIDCLK
+558 
-571 DGDPAT
+571 
-577 AVDEYAWT
+577 EYM
-585 VNNVLEWYAMYFS
+585 LQS
-598 PEVITVQDDMN
+598 
-609 WGADNQDNLYWG
+609 
-621 TDINFDKADVDAA
+621 
-634 TRSLYVRYDDKGG
+634 
-647 DFTEEIAIYE
+647 
-657 KAIETEKAKLAAKVQ
+657 TEK
-672 AEAEAMAGL
+672 M
-681 AELLK
+681 LLLLQSANERLKNIQEKN

>member
-1 MTTEQQYIASLD
+1 MTIEQQYIASLD

-21 KQMEDYR
+21 KQMEAYR

-77 VLAYADAAGE
+77 VLTYADAAGE

-124 DVAGK
+124 DVTGK

-151 EKGAKALIAVQVG
+151 EKGAKALIAVQIG

-231 PGKCSDRMILLSAHY
+231 PGRRSDRMILLSAHY

-261 LMFGIAKSLLES
+261 MMLGIARAFIKM
-273 GYQPNNTIV
+273 GYQPENTWV
-282 FCAMAAEEWGVI
+282 FCAMAAEEWGI
-294 DSDFDWSAGAYEQIF
+294 ADSKYDWSTGAYAEVF
-309 TAHPEWVGK
+309 NVHPEWAGK
-318 TLAFINF
+318 VIGDFNF
-325 ELPAYEFDTYT
+325 ELPALSNGNLDGIRCTYEYKDFFEDTLKTLPALSPAYPEGVLV
-336 TTYSAPEMFAMLD
+336 SAPIE
-349 YFANDYA
+349 
-356 YSPEP
+356 
-361 EGCFADGVLTEGYQT
+361 TW
-376 YTYSDDFS
+376 SDDFS
-384 YYAAGVPSTVNGFLL
+384 VAISGIPSMVNEFSAGSFMT
-399 QKDMET
+399 T
-405 VFPFYIDYYHTQY
+405 HYHSQY
-418 DTPDTYNE
+418 DSDAYYNE
-426 AVMRFNI
+426 AAYRFHHELYGLLLMHLDRQSVAPLNFAEVFEQASASLDVLMCQKSGSRVTALLNLLGQTEEVAEEVYDRIYDINEAGVDSEQCREAENI
-433 AYYGALAM
+433 LLKVFKM
-441 YIDQMPAAD
+441 
-450 LDFTAQTARLTAAMD
+450 AQDKYVRLTWEDAVVFPQEAAQNNLRYLKKAIRALKRKIPDAEAAFEALYEIDNNAYAFQFSKQVYERFTDYVLDQNSDRLQWGRGRIVHHENLYDLVAQLMD
-465 KDVMA
+465 KYH
-470 QAGAD
+470 QGATD
-475 VEAYQAALAELD
+475 FANEIAELEKVAKRQKAYLRDDIEYMLQSTEKMLLLLQAA
-487 EAATAMRAKV
+487 
-497 VEVNRA
+497 N
-503 YEAAREAGDEAAMA
+503 
-517 QLRETGRTLTSRNLE
+517 
-532 AFRYAQKHLLGLMYE
+532 E
-547 RPIVPHEAPQE
+547 RLKNIQE
-558 TITLCEAIIDCLK
+558 K
-571 DGDPAT
+571 
-577 AVDEYAWT
+577 
-585 VNNVLEWYAMYFS
+585 N
-598 PEVITVQDDMN
+598 
-609 WGADNQDNLYWG
+609 
-621 TDINFDKADVDAA
+621 
-634 TRSLYVRYDDKGG
+634 
-647 DFTEEIAIYE
+647 
-657 KAIETEKAKLAAKVQ
+657 
-672 AEAEAMAGL
+672 
-681 AELLK
+681 

>member
-21 KQMEDYR
+21 KQMEAYR

-124 DVAGK
+124 DVTGK

-151 EKGAKALIAVQVG
+151 EKGAKALIAVQIG

-231 PGKCSDRMILLSAHY
+231 PGRRSDRMILLSAHY

-261 LMFGIAKSLLES
+261 MMLGIARAFIKM
-273 GYQPNNTIV
+273 GYQPENTWV
-282 FCAMAAEEWGVI
+282 FCAMAAEEWGI
-294 DSDFDWSAGAYEQIF
+294 ADSKYDWSTGAYAEVF
-309 TAHPEWVGK
+309 NVHPEWAGK
-318 TLAFINF
+318 VIGDFNF
-325 ELPAYEFDTYT
+325 ELPALSNGNLDGIRCTYEYKDFFEDTLKTLPALSPAYPEGVLV
-336 TTYSAPEMFAMLD
+336 SAPIE
-349 YFANDYA
+349 
-356 YSPEP
+356 
-361 EGCFADGVLTEGYQT
+361 TW
-376 YTYSDDFS
+376 SDDFS
-384 YYAAGVPSTVNGFLL
+384 VAISGIPSMVNEFSAGSFMT
-399 QKDMET
+399 T
-405 VFPFYIDYYHTQY
+405 HYHSQY
-418 DTPDTYNE
+418 DSDAYYNE
-426 AVMRFNI
+426 AAYRFHHELYGLLLMHLDSQSVAPLNFAEVFEQASASLDVLMCQKSGSRVTALLNLLGQTEEVAEEVYDRIYDINEAGVDSEQCREAENI
-433 AYYGALAM
+433 LLKVFKMAQDKYVRLTWEDAVVFPQEAAQNNLRYLKKAIRALKRKTPDAEAAFEALYEIDNNAYAFQFSKQVYERFTDYVLDQNSDRLRWGRGRIVHHENLYDLVAQLMDKYHQGAT
-441 YIDQMPAAD
+441 
-450 LDFTAQTARLTAAMD
+450 DFANEIAELEKVAKRQKAYLRDDIEYMLQSTEKMLLLLQTANERL
-465 KDVMA
+465 K
-470 QAGAD
+470 
-475 VEAYQAALAELD
+475 
-487 EAATAMRAKV
+487 
-497 VEVNRA
+497 N
-503 YEAAREAGDEAAMA
+503 
-517 QLRETGRTLTSRNLE
+517 
-532 AFRYAQKHLLGLMYE
+532 
-547 RPIVPHEAPQE
+547 IQE
-558 TITLCEAIIDCLK
+558 K
-571 DGDPAT
+571 
-577 AVDEYAWT
+577 
-585 VNNVLEWYAMYFS
+585 N
-598 PEVITVQDDMN
+598 
-609 WGADNQDNLYWG
+609 
-621 TDINFDKADVDAA
+621 
-634 TRSLYVRYDDKGG
+634 
-647 DFTEEIAIYE
+647 
-657 KAIETEKAKLAAKVQ
+657 
-672 AEAEAMAGL
+672 
-681 AELLK
+681 

>member
-21 KQMEDYR
+21 KQMEAYR

-124 DVAGK
+124 DVTGK

-151 EKGAKALIAVQVG
+151 EKGAKALIAVQIG

-172 ALNAQDIAGPPEAA
+172 ALNAQDIAGPSEAA

-231 PGKCSDRMILLSAHY
+231 PGRRSDRMILLSAHY

-261 LMFGIAKSLLES
+261 MMLGIARAFIKM
-273 GYQPNNTIV
+273 GYQPENTWV
-282 FCAMAAEEWGVI
+282 FCAMAAEEWGI
-294 DSDFDWSAGAYEQIF
+294 ADSKYDWSTGAYAEVF
-309 TAHPEWVGK
+309 NVHPEWAGK
-318 TLAFINF
+318 VIGDFNF
-325 ELPAYEFDTYT
+325 ELPALSNGNLDGIRCTYEYKDFFEDTLKTLPALSPAYPEGVLV
-336 TTYSAPEMFAMLD
+336 SAPIE
-349 YFANDYA
+349 
-356 YSPEP
+356 
-361 EGCFADGVLTEGYQT
+361 TW
-376 YTYSDDFS
+376 SDDFS
-384 YYAAGVPSTVNGFLL
+384 VAISGIPSMVNEFSAGSFMT
-399 QKDMET
+399 T
-405 VFPFYIDYYHTQY
+405 HYHSQY
-418 DTPDTYNE
+418 DSDAYYNE
-426 AVMRFNI
+426 AAYRFHHELYGLLLMHLDRQSVAPLNFAEVFEQASASLDVLMCQKSGSRVTALLNLLGQTEEVAEEVYDRIYDINEAGVDSEQCREAENI
-433 AYYGALAM
+433 LLKVFKMVQDKYV
-441 YIDQMPAAD
+441 
-450 LDFTAQTARLTAAMD
+450 RLTWEDAVVFPQEAAQNNLRYLKKAIRALKRKTPDAEAAFEALYEIDNNAYAFQFSKQVYERFTDYVLDQNSDRLQWGRGRIVHHENLYDLVAQLMNKYHQGAMD
-465 KDVMA
+465 FVN
-470 QAGAD
+470 
-475 VEAYQAALAELD
+475 EIAEL
-487 EAATAMRAKV
+487 ERV
-497 VEVNRA
+497 VERQKD
-503 YEAAREAGDEAAMA
+503 Y
-517 QLRETGRTLTSRNLE
+517 LRDD
-532 AFRYAQKHLLGLMYE
+532 
-547 RPIVPHEAPQE
+547 I
-558 TITLCEAIIDCLK
+558 
-571 DGDPAT
+571 
-577 AVDEYAWT
+577 EYM
-585 VNNVLEWYAMYFS
+585 LQS
-598 PEVITVQDDMN
+598 
-609 WGADNQDNLYWG
+609 
-621 TDINFDKADVDAA
+621 
-634 TRSLYVRYDDKGG
+634 
-647 DFTEEIAIYE
+647 
-657 KAIETEKAKLAAKVQ
+657 TEK
-672 AEAEAMAGL
+672 M
-681 AELLK
+681 LLLLQSANERLKNIQEKN

>member
-21 KQMEDYR
+21 KQMEAYR

-124 DVAGK
+124 DVTGK

-151 EKGAKALIAVQVG
+151 EKGAKALIAVQIG

-231 PGKCSDRMILLSAHY
+231 QGRRSDRMILLSAHY

-261 LMFGIAKSLLES
+261 MMLGIARAFIKM
-273 GYQPNNTIV
+273 GYQPENTWV
-282 FCAMAAEEWGVI
+282 FCAMAAEEWGI
-294 DSDFDWSAGAYEQIF
+294 ADSKYDWSTGAYAEVF
-309 TAHPEWVGK
+309 NVHPEWAGK
-318 TLAFINF
+318 VIGDFNF
-325 ELPAYEFDTYT
+325 ELPALSNGNLDGIRCTYEYKDFFEDTLKTLPALSPAYPEGVLV
-336 TTYSAPEMFAMLD
+336 SAPIE
-349 YFANDYA
+349 
-356 YSPEP
+356 
-361 EGCFADGVLTEGYQT
+361 TW
-376 YTYSDDFS
+376 SDDFS
-384 YYAAGVPSTVNGFLL
+384 VAISGIPSMVNEFSAGSFMT
-399 QKDMET
+399 T
-405 VFPFYIDYYHTQY
+405 HYHSQY
-418 DTPDTYNE
+418 DSDAYYNE
-426 AVMRFNI
+426 AAYRFHHELYGLLLMHLDRQSVAPLNFAEVFEQASASLDVLMCQKSGSRVTALLNLLGQTEEVAEEVYDRIYDINEAGVDSEQCREAENI
-433 AYYGALAM
+433 LLKVFKM
-441 YIDQMPAAD
+441 
-450 LDFTAQTARLTAAMD
+450 AQDKYVRLTWEDAVVFPQEAAQNNLRYLKKAIRALKRKIPDAEAAFEALYEIDNNAYAFQFSKQVYERFTDYVLDQNSDRLQWGRGRIVHHENLYDLVAQLMD
-465 KDVMA
+465 KYH
-470 QAGAD
+470 QGATD
-475 VEAYQAALAELD
+475 FANEIAELENVAKRQKAYLRDDIEYMLQSTEKMLLLLQAA
-487 EAATAMRAKV
+487 
-497 VEVNRA
+497 N
-503 YEAAREAGDEAAMA
+503 
-517 QLRETGRTLTSRNLE
+517 
-532 AFRYAQKHLLGLMYE
+532 E
-547 RPIVPHEAPQE
+547 RLKNIQE
-558 TITLCEAIIDCLK
+558 K
-571 DGDPAT
+571 
-577 AVDEYAWT
+577 
-585 VNNVLEWYAMYFS
+585 N
-598 PEVITVQDDMN
+598 
-609 WGADNQDNLYWG
+609 
-621 TDINFDKADVDAA
+621 
-634 TRSLYVRYDDKGG
+634 
-647 DFTEEIAIYE
+647 
-657 KAIETEKAKLAAKVQ
+657 
-672 AEAEAMAGL
+672 
-681 AELLK
+681 

>member
-21 KQMEDYR
+21 KQMEAYR

-124 DVAGK
+124 DVTGK

-140 WWINFPVYQAH
+140 WWINFPVYQAY
-151 EKGAKALIAVQVG
+151 EKEAKALIAVQIG

-210 TLDASSRVM
+210 TLDANSRVM

-231 PGKCSDRMILLSAHY
+231 PGRRSDRMILLSAHY

-261 LMFGIAKSLLES
+261 MMLGIARAFIKM
-273 GYQPNNTIV
+273 GYQPENTWV
-282 FCAMAAEEWGVI
+282 FCAMAAEEWGI
-294 DSDFDWSAGAYEQIF
+294 ADSKYDWSTGAYAEVF
-309 TAHPEWVGK
+309 NVHPEWAGK
-318 TLAFINF
+318 VIGDFNF
-325 ELPAYEFDTYT
+325 ELPALSNGNLDGIRCTYEYKDFFEDTLKTLPALSPAYPEGVLV
-336 TTYSAPEMFAMLD
+336 SAPIE
-349 YFANDYA
+349 
-356 YSPEP
+356 
-361 EGCFADGVLTEGYQT
+361 TW
-376 YTYSDDFS
+376 SDDFS
-384 YYAAGVPSTVNGFLL
+384 VAISGIPSMVNEFSAGSFMT
-399 QKDMET
+399 T
-405 VFPFYIDYYHTQY
+405 HYHSQY
-418 DTPDTYNE
+418 DSDVYYNE
-426 AVMRFNI
+426 AAYRFHHEL
-433 AYYGALAM
+433 YGLLLMHLDRQSVAPLNFAEVFEQASASLDVLMCQKSGSRVTAL
-441 YIDQMPAAD
+441 
-450 LDFTAQTARLTAAMD
+450 LNLLGQTEEMAEEVYDRIYDINEAGVDSEQCREAEKILLKVFKMVQDKYVRLTWEDAVVFPQEAAQNNLRHLKKAIRALKRKTPDAEAAFEALYEIDNNAYAFQFSKQVYERFTDYVLDQNSNRLQWGRGRIVHHENLYDLVASLMDKYHQGAMD
-465 KDVMA
+465 FA
-470 QAGAD
+470 N
-475 VEAYQAALAELD
+475 EIAEL
-487 EAATAMRAKV
+487 ERV
-497 VEVNRA
+497 VERQKD
-503 YEAAREAGDEAAMA
+503 YLRDDIEYMLQSTEKMLLLLREA
-517 QLRETGRTLTSRNLE
+517 N
-532 AFRYAQKHLLGLMYE
+532 E
-547 RPIVPHEAPQE
+547 RLKNIQE
-558 TITLCEAIIDCLK
+558 K
-571 DGDPAT
+571 
-577 AVDEYAWT
+577 
-585 VNNVLEWYAMYFS
+585 N
-598 PEVITVQDDMN
+598 
-609 WGADNQDNLYWG
+609 
-621 TDINFDKADVDAA
+621 
-634 TRSLYVRYDDKGG
+634 
-647 DFTEEIAIYE
+647 
-657 KAIETEKAKLAAKVQ
+657 
-672 AEAEAMAGL
+672 
-681 AELLK
+681 

>member
-21 KQMEDYR
+21 KQMEAYR

-124 DVAGK
+124 DVTGK

-151 EKGAKALIAVQVG
+151 EKGAKALIAVQIG

-172 ALNAQDIAGPPEAA
+172 SLNAQDIAGPPEAA

-231 PGKCSDRMILLSAHY
+231 PGRRSDRMILLSAHY

-261 LMFGIAKSLLES
+261 MMLGIARAFIKM
-273 GYQPNNTIV
+273 GYQPENTWV
-282 FCAMAAEEWGVI
+282 FCAMAAEEWGI
-294 DSDFDWSAGAYEQIF
+294 ADSKYDWSTGAYAEVF
-309 TAHPEWVGK
+309 NVHPEWAGK
-318 TLAFINF
+318 VIGDFNF
-325 ELPAYEFDTYT
+325 ELPALSNGNLDGIRCTYEYKDFFEDTLKTLPALSPAYPEGVLV
-336 TTYSAPEMFAMLD
+336 SAPIE
-349 YFANDYA
+349 
-356 YSPEP
+356 
-361 EGCFADGVLTEGYQT
+361 TW
-376 YTYSDDFS
+376 SDDFS
-384 YYAAGVPSTVNGFLL
+384 VAISGIPSMVNEFSAGSFMT
-399 QKDMET
+399 T
-405 VFPFYIDYYHTQY
+405 HYHSQY
-418 DTPDTYNE
+418 DSDAYYNE
-426 AVMRFNI
+426 AAYRFHHELYGLLLMHLDRQSVAPLNFAEVFEQASASLDVLMCQKSGSRVTALLNLLGQTEEVAEEVYDRIYDINEAGVDSEQCREAENI
-433 AYYGALAM
+433 LLKVFKM
-441 YIDQMPAAD
+441 
-450 LDFTAQTARLTAAMD
+450 AQDKYVRLTWEDAVVFPQEAAQNNLRYLKKAIRALKRKIPDAEAAFEALYEIDNNAYAFQFSKQVYERFTDYVLDQNSDRLQWGRGRIVHHENLYDLVAQLMD
-465 KDVMA
+465 KYH
-470 QAGAD
+470 QGATD
-475 VEAYQAALAELD
+475 FANEIAELEKVAKRQKAYLRDDIEYMLQSTEKMLLLLQAA
-487 EAATAMRAKV
+487 
-497 VEVNRA
+497 N
-503 YEAAREAGDEAAMA
+503 
-517 QLRETGRTLTSRNLE
+517 
-532 AFRYAQKHLLGLMYE
+532 E
-547 RPIVPHEAPQE
+547 RLKNIQE
-558 TITLCEAIIDCLK
+558 K
-571 DGDPAT
+571 
-577 AVDEYAWT
+577 
-585 VNNVLEWYAMYFS
+585 N
-598 PEVITVQDDMN
+598 
-609 WGADNQDNLYWG
+609 
-621 TDINFDKADVDAA
+621 
-634 TRSLYVRYDDKGG
+634 
-647 DFTEEIAIYE
+647 
-657 KAIETEKAKLAAKVQ
+657 
-672 AEAEAMAGL
+672 
-681 AELLK
+681 

>member
-1 MTTEQQYIASLD
+1 MTIEQQYIASLD

-21 KQMEDYR
+21 KQMEAYR

-87 RQEVQLGAYQTDF
+87 RKEVQLGAYQTDF

-124 DVAGK
+124 DVTGK

-151 EKGAKALIAVQVG
+151 EKGAKALIAVQIG

-231 PGKCSDRMILLSAHY
+231 PGRRSDRMILLSAHY

-261 LMFGIAKSLLES
+261 MMLGIARAFIKM
-273 GYQPNNTIV
+273 GYQPENTWV
-282 FCAMAAEEWGVI
+282 FCAMAAEEWGI
-294 DSDFDWSAGAYEQIF
+294 ADSKYDWSTGAYAEVF
-309 TAHPEWVGK
+309 NVHPEWAGK
-318 TLAFINF
+318 VIGDFNF
-325 ELPAYEFDTYT
+325 ELPALSNGNLDGIRCTYEYKDFFEDTLKTLPALSPAYPEGVLV
-336 TTYSAPEMFAMLD
+336 SAPIE
-349 YFANDYA
+349 
-356 YSPEP
+356 
-361 EGCFADGVLTEGYQT
+361 TW
-376 YTYSDDFS
+376 SDDFS
-384 YYAAGVPSTVNGFLL
+384 VAISGIPSMVNEFSAGSFMT
-399 QKDMET
+399 T
-405 VFPFYIDYYHTQY
+405 HYHSQY
-418 DTPDTYNE
+418 DSDAYYNE
-426 AVMRFNI
+426 AAYRFHHELYGLLLMHLDRQSVAPLNFAEVFEQASASLDVLMCQKSGSRVTALLNLLGQTEEVAEEVYDRIYDINEAGVDSEQCREAENI
-433 AYYGALAM
+433 LLKVFKM
-441 YIDQMPAAD
+441 
-450 LDFTAQTARLTAAMD
+450 AQDKYVRLTWEDAVVFPQEAAQNNLRYLKKAIRALKRKTPDAEAAFEALYEIDNNAYAFQFSKQVYERFTDYVLDQNSDRLQWGRGRIVHHENLYDLVAQLMD
-465 KDVMA
+465 KYH
-470 QAGAD
+470 QGATD
-475 VEAYQAALAELD
+475 FANEIAELEKVAKRQKAYLRDDIEYMLQSTEKMLLLLQAA
-487 EAATAMRAKV
+487 
-497 VEVNRA
+497 N
-503 YEAAREAGDEAAMA
+503 
-517 QLRETGRTLTSRNLE
+517 
-532 AFRYAQKHLLGLMYE
+532 E
-547 RPIVPHEAPQE
+547 RLKNIQE
-558 TITLCEAIIDCLK
+558 K
-571 DGDPAT
+571 
-577 AVDEYAWT
+577 
-585 VNNVLEWYAMYFS
+585 N
-598 PEVITVQDDMN
+598 
-609 WGADNQDNLYWG
+609 
-621 TDINFDKADVDAA
+621 
-634 TRSLYVRYDDKGG
+634 
-647 DFTEEIAIYE
+647 
-657 KAIETEKAKLAAKVQ
+657 
-672 AEAEAMAGL
+672 
-681 AELLK
+681 

>member
-21 KQMEDYR
+21 KQMEAYR

-42 EFETGEMLKSY
+42 EFETGEMLRSY

-87 RQEVQLGAYQTDF
+87 RKEVQLGAYQTDF

-124 DVAGK
+124 DVTGK

-151 EKGAKALIAVQVG
+151 EKGAKALIAVQIG

-231 PGKCSDRMILLSAHY
+231 PGRRSDRMILLSAHY

-261 LMFGIAKSLLES
+261 MMLGIARTFIKM
-273 GYQPNNTIV
+273 GYQPENTWV
-282 FCAMAAEEWGVI
+282 FCAMAAEEWGI
-294 DSDFDWSAGAYEQIF
+294 ADSKYDWSTGAYAEVF
-309 TAHPEWVGK
+309 NVHPEWAGK
-318 TLAFINF
+318 VIGDFNF
-325 ELPAYEFDTYT
+325 ELPALSNGNLDGIRCTYEYKDFFEDTLKTLPALSPAYPEGVLV
-336 TTYSAPEMFAMLD
+336 SAPIE
-349 YFANDYA
+349 
-356 YSPEP
+356 
-361 EGCFADGVLTEGYQT
+361 TW
-376 YTYSDDFS
+376 SDDFS
-384 YYAAGVPSTVNGFLL
+384 VAISGIPSMVNEFSAGSFMT
-399 QKDMET
+399 T
-405 VFPFYIDYYHTQY
+405 HYHSQY
-418 DTPDTYNE
+418 DSDAYYNE
-426 AVMRFNI
+426 AAYRFHHELYGLLLMHLDRQSVAPLNFAEVFEQASASLDVLMCQKSGSRVTALLNLLGQTEEVAEEVYDRIYDINEAGVDSEQCREAENI
-433 AYYGALAM
+433 LLKVFKM
-441 YIDQMPAAD
+441 
-450 LDFTAQTARLTAAMD
+450 AQDKYVRLTWEDAVVFPQEAAQNNLRYLKKAIRALKRKIPDAEAAFEALYEIDNNAYAFQFSKQVYERFTDYVLDQNSDRLQWGRGRIVHHENLYDLVAQLMD
-465 KDVMA
+465 KYH
-470 QAGAD
+470 QGATD
-475 VEAYQAALAELD
+475 FANEIAELEKVAKRQKAYLRDDIEYMLQSTEKMLLLLQAA
-487 EAATAMRAKV
+487 
-497 VEVNRA
+497 N
-503 YEAAREAGDEAAMA
+503 
-517 QLRETGRTLTSRNLE
+517 
-532 AFRYAQKHLLGLMYE
+532 E
-547 RPIVPHEAPQE
+547 RLKNIQE
-558 TITLCEAIIDCLK
+558 K
-571 DGDPAT
+571 
-577 AVDEYAWT
+577 
-585 VNNVLEWYAMYFS
+585 N
-598 PEVITVQDDMN
+598 
-609 WGADNQDNLYWG
+609 
-621 TDINFDKADVDAA
+621 
-634 TRSLYVRYDDKGG
+634 
-647 DFTEEIAIYE
+647 
-657 KAIETEKAKLAAKVQ
+657 
-672 AEAEAMAGL
+672 
-681 AELLK
+681 

>member
-21 KQMEDYR
+21 KQMEAYR

-124 DVAGK
+124 DVTGK

-151 EKGAKALIAVQVG
+151 EKGAKALIAVQIG

-231 PGKCSDRMILLSAHY
+231 PGRRSDRMILLSAHY

-261 LMFGIAKSLLES
+261 MMLGIARAFIKM
-273 GYQPNNTIV
+273 GYQPENTWV
-282 FCAMAAEEWGVI
+282 FCAMAAEEWGI
-294 DSDFDWSAGAYEQIF
+294 ADSKYDWSTGAYAEVF
-309 TAHPEWVGK
+309 NVHPEWAGK
-318 TLAFINF
+318 VIGDFNF
-325 ELPAYEFDTYT
+325 ELPALSNGNLDGIRCTYEYKDFFEDTLKTLPALSPAYPEGVLV
-336 TTYSAPEMFAMLD
+336 SAPIE
-349 YFANDYA
+349 
-356 YSPEP
+356 
-361 EGCFADGVLTEGYQT
+361 TW
-376 YTYSDDFS
+376 SDDFS
-384 YYAAGVPSTVNGFLL
+384 VAISGIPSMVNEFSAGSFMT
-399 QKDMET
+399 T
-405 VFPFYIDYYHTQY
+405 HYHSQY
-418 DTPDTYNE
+418 DSDAYYNE
-426 AVMRFNI
+426 AAYRFHHELYGLLLMHLDRQSVAPLNFAEVFEQASASLDVLMCQKSGSRVTALLNLLGQTEEVAEEVYDRIYDINEAGVDSEQCREAENI
-433 AYYGALAM
+433 LLKVFKMAQDKYVRLTWEDAVVFPQEAAQNNLRHLKKAIRALKRKTPDAEAAFEALYEIDNNAYAFQFSKQVYERFTDYVLDQNSDRLQWGRGRIVHHENLYDLVAQLMDKYHQGAT
-441 YIDQMPAAD
+441 
-450 LDFTAQTARLTAAMD
+450 DFANEIAELEKVAKRQKAYLRDDIEYMLQSTEKMLLLLQTANERL
-465 KDVMA
+465 K
-470 QAGAD
+470 
-475 VEAYQAALAELD
+475 
-487 EAATAMRAKV
+487 
-497 VEVNRA
+497 N
-503 YEAAREAGDEAAMA
+503 
-517 QLRETGRTLTSRNLE
+517 
-532 AFRYAQKHLLGLMYE
+532 
-547 RPIVPHEAPQE
+547 IQE
-558 TITLCEAIIDCLK
+558 K
-571 DGDPAT
+571 
-577 AVDEYAWT
+577 
-585 VNNVLEWYAMYFS
+585 N
-598 PEVITVQDDMN
+598 
-609 WGADNQDNLYWG
+609 
-621 TDINFDKADVDAA
+621 
-634 TRSLYVRYDDKGG
+634 
-647 DFTEEIAIYE
+647 
-657 KAIETEKAKLAAKVQ
+657 
-672 AEAEAMAGL
+672 
-681 AELLK
+681 

>member
-21 KQMEDYR
+21 KQMEAYR

-124 DVAGK
+124 DVTGK

-151 EKGAKALIAVQVG
+151 EKGAKALIAVQIG

-191 FEDSEKLKACLDEK
+191 FEDSEKLKTCLDEK

-231 PGKCSDRMILLSAHY
+231 PGRRSDRMILLSAHY

-261 LMFGIAKSLLES
+261 MMLGIARAFIKM
-273 GYQPNNTIV
+273 GYQPENTWV
-282 FCAMAAEEWGVI
+282 FCAMAAEEWGI
-294 DSDFDWSAGAYEQIF
+294 ADSKYDWSTGAYAEVF
-309 TAHPEWVGK
+309 NVHPEWAGK
-318 TLAFINF
+318 VIGDFNF
-325 ELPAYEFDTYT
+325 ELPALSNGNLDGIRCTYEYKDFFEDTLKTLPALSPAYPEGVLV
-336 TTYSAPEMFAMLD
+336 SAPIE
-349 YFANDYA
+349 
-356 YSPEP
+356 
-361 EGCFADGVLTEGYQT
+361 TW
-376 YTYSDDFS
+376 SDDFS
-384 YYAAGVPSTVNGFLL
+384 VAISGIPSMVNEFSAGSFMT
-399 QKDMET
+399 T
-405 VFPFYIDYYHTQY
+405 HYHSQY
-418 DTPDTYNE
+418 DSDEYYNE
-426 AVMRFNI
+426 AAYRFHHELYGLLLMHLDSQSVAPLNFAEVFEQASASLDVLMCQKSGSRVTALLNLLGQTEEVAEEVYDRIYDINEAGVDSEQCREAENI
-433 AYYGALAM
+433 LLKIFKM
-441 YIDQMPAAD
+441 
-450 LDFTAQTARLTAAMD
+450 AQDKYVRLTWEDAVVFPQEAAQNNLRYLKKAIRALKRKIPDAEAAFEALYEIDNNAYAFQFSKQVYERFTDYVLDQNSDRLQWGRGRIVHHENLYDLVAQLMD
-465 KDVMA
+465 KYH
-470 QAGAD
+470 QGATD
-475 VEAYQAALAELD
+475 FANEIAELEKVAKRQKAYLRDDIEYMLQSTEKMLLLLQAA
-487 EAATAMRAKV
+487 
-497 VEVNRA
+497 N
-503 YEAAREAGDEAAMA
+503 
-517 QLRETGRTLTSRNLE
+517 
-532 AFRYAQKHLLGLMYE
+532 E
-547 RPIVPHEAPQE
+547 RLKNIQE
-558 TITLCEAIIDCLK
+558 K
-571 DGDPAT
+571 
-577 AVDEYAWT
+577 
-585 VNNVLEWYAMYFS
+585 N
-598 PEVITVQDDMN
+598 
-609 WGADNQDNLYWG
+609 
-621 TDINFDKADVDAA
+621 
-634 TRSLYVRYDDKGG
+634 
-647 DFTEEIAIYE
+647 
-657 KAIETEKAKLAAKVQ
+657 
-672 AEAEAMAGL
+672 
-681 AELLK
+681 

>member
-21 KQMEDYR
+21 KQMEAYR

-124 DVAGK
+124 DVTGK

-151 EKGAKALIAVQVG
+151 EKGAKALIAVQIG

-231 PGKCSDRMILLSAHY
+231 PGRRSDRMILLSAHY

-261 LMFGIAKSLLES
+261 MMLGIARAFIKM
-273 GYQPNNTIV
+273 GYQPENTWV
-282 FCAMAAEEWGVI
+282 FCAMAAEEWGI
-294 DSDFDWSAGAYEQIF
+294 ADSKYDWSTGAYAEVF
-309 TAHPEWVGK
+309 NVHPEWAGK
-318 TLAFINF
+318 VIGDFNF
-325 ELPAYEFDTYT
+325 ELPALSNGNLDGIRCTYEYKDFFEDTLKALPAL
-336 TTYSAPEMFAMLD
+336 SP
-349 YFANDYA
+349 A
-356 YSPEP
+356 YP
-361 EGCFADGVLTEGYQT
+361 EGVLVSTPIET
-376 YTYSDDFS
+376 WSDDFS
-384 YYAAGVPSTVNGFLL
+384 VAISGIPSMVNEFSAGSFMT
-399 QKDMET
+399 T
-405 VFPFYIDYYHTQY
+405 HYHSQY
-418 DTPDTYNE
+418 DSDEYYNE
-426 AVMRFNI
+426 AAYRFHHELYGLLLMHLDRQSVAPLNFAEVFEQASASLDVLMCQKSGSRVTALLNLLGQTEEVAEEVYDRIYDINEAGVDSEQCREAENI
-433 AYYGALAM
+433 LLKVFKM
-441 YIDQMPAAD
+441 
-450 LDFTAQTARLTAAMD
+450 AQDKFVRLTWEDAVVFPQEAAQNNLRHLKKAIRALKRKTPD
-465 KDVMA
+465 AEAAFEALYEIDNNAYAFQFSKQVYERFTDYVLDQNSDRLQWGRGRIVHHENLYDLVEKLTA
-470 QAGAD
+470 KYHQGATDFANEIAELEKVAKRQQAYLRD
-475 VEAYQAALAELD
+475 DIEYMLQSTEKMLLLLQAA
-487 EAATAMRAKV
+487 
-497 VEVNRA
+497 N
-503 YEAAREAGDEAAMA
+503 
-517 QLRETGRTLTSRNLE
+517 
-532 AFRYAQKHLLGLMYE
+532 E
-547 RPIVPHEAPQE
+547 RLKNIQE
-558 TITLCEAIIDCLK
+558 K
-571 DGDPAT
+571 
-577 AVDEYAWT
+577 
-585 VNNVLEWYAMYFS
+585 N
-598 PEVITVQDDMN
+598 
-609 WGADNQDNLYWG
+609 
-621 TDINFDKADVDAA
+621 
-634 TRSLYVRYDDKGG
+634 
-647 DFTEEIAIYE
+647 
-657 KAIETEKAKLAAKVQ
+657 
-672 AEAEAMAGL
+672 
-681 AELLK
+681 

>member
-21 KQMEDYR
+21 KQMEAYR

-77 VLAYADAAGE
+77 VLAYADAAGA

-124 DVAGK
+124 DVTGK

-151 EKGAKALIAVQVG
+151 EKGAKALIAVQIG

-231 PGKCSDRMILLSAHY
+231 PGRRSDRMILLSAHY

-261 LMFGIAKSLLES
+261 MMLGIARAFIKM
-273 GYQPNNTIV
+273 GYQPENTWV
-282 FCAMAAEEWGVI
+282 FCAMAAEEWGI
-294 DSDFDWSAGAYEQIF
+294 ADSKYDWSTGAYAEVF
-309 TAHPEWVGK
+309 NVHPEWAGK
-318 TLAFINF
+318 VIGDFNF
-325 ELPAYEFDTYT
+325 ELPALSNGNLDGIRCTYEYKDFFEDTLKALPALSPAYPEGVLV
-336 TTYSAPEMFAMLD
+336 SAPIE
-349 YFANDYA
+349 
-356 YSPEP
+356 
-361 EGCFADGVLTEGYQT
+361 TW
-376 YTYSDDFS
+376 SDDFS
-384 YYAAGVPSTVNGFLL
+384 VAISGIPSMVNEFSAGSFMT
-399 QKDMET
+399 T
-405 VFPFYIDYYHTQY
+405 HYHSQY
-418 DTPDTYNE
+418 DSDAYYNE
-426 AVMRFNI
+426 AAYRFHHELYGLLLMHLDRQSVAPLNFAEVFEQASASLDVLMCQKSGSRVTALLNLLGQTEEVAEEVYDRIYDINEAGVDSEQCREAENI
-433 AYYGALAM
+433 LLKVFKM
-441 YIDQMPAAD
+441 
-450 LDFTAQTARLTAAMD
+450 AQDKYVRLTWEDAVVFPQEAAQNNLRYLKKAIRALKRKIPDAEAAFEALYEIDNNAYAFQFSKQVYERFTDYVLDQNSDRLQWGRGRIVHHENLYDLVAQLMNKYHQGAMD
-465 KDVMA
+465 FA
-470 QAGAD
+470 N
-475 VEAYQAALAELD
+475 EIAEL
-487 EAATAMRAKV
+487 ERV
-497 VEVNRA
+497 VERQKD
-503 YEAAREAGDEAAMA
+503 Y
-517 QLRETGRTLTSRNLE
+517 LRDD
-532 AFRYAQKHLLGLMYE
+532 
-547 RPIVPHEAPQE
+547 I
-558 TITLCEAIIDCLK
+558 
-571 DGDPAT
+571 
-577 AVDEYAWT
+577 EY
-585 VNNVLEWYAMYFS
+585 MMQS
-598 PEVITVQDDMN
+598 
-609 WGADNQDNLYWG
+609 
-621 TDINFDKADVDAA
+621 
-634 TRSLYVRYDDKGG
+634 
-647 DFTEEIAIYE
+647 
-657 KAIETEKAKLAAKVQ
+657 TEK
-672 AEAEAMAGL
+672 M
-681 AELLK
+681 LLLLQSANERLKNIQEKN

>member
-21 KQMEDYR
+21 KQMEAYR

-124 DVAGK
+124 DVTGK

-151 EKGAKALIAVQVG
+151 EKGAKALIAVQIG

-231 PGKCSDRMILLSAHY
+231 PGRRSDRMILLSAHY

-261 LMFGIAKSLLES
+261 MMLGIARAFIKM
-273 GYQPNNTIV
+273 GYQPENTWV
-282 FCAMAAEEWGVI
+282 FCAMAAEEWGI
-294 DSDFDWSAGAYEQIF
+294 ADSKYDWSTGAYAEVF
-309 TAHPEWVGK
+309 NVHPEWAGK
-318 TLAFINF
+318 VIGDFNF
-325 ELPAYEFDTYT
+325 ELPALSNGNLDGIRCTYEYKDFFEDTLKALPALSPAYPEGVLV
-336 TTYSAPEMFAMLD
+336 SAPIE
-349 YFANDYA
+349 
-356 YSPEP
+356 
-361 EGCFADGVLTEGYQT
+361 TW
-376 YTYSDDFS
+376 SDDFS
-384 YYAAGVPSTVNGFLL
+384 VAISGIPSMVNEFSAGSFMT
-399 QKDMET
+399 T
-405 VFPFYIDYYHTQY
+405 HYHSQY
-418 DTPDTYNE
+418 DSDAYYNE
-426 AVMRFNI
+426 AAYRFHHELYGLLLMHLDRQSVAPLNFAEVFEQASASLDVLMCQKSGSRVTALLNLLGQTEEVAEEVYDRIYDINEAGVDSEQCREAENI
-433 AYYGALAM
+433 LLKVFKMAQDKYVRLTWEDAVVFPQEAAQNNLRYLKKAIRALKRKIPDAEAAFEALYEIDNNAYAFQFSKQVYERFTDYVLDQNSDRLQWGRGRIVHHENLYDLVAQLMDKYHQGAT
-441 YIDQMPAAD
+441 
-450 LDFTAQTARLTAAMD
+450 DFANEIAELEKVAKRQKAYLRDDIEYMLQSTEKMLLLLQTANERL
-465 KDVMA
+465 K
-470 QAGAD
+470 
-475 VEAYQAALAELD
+475 
-487 EAATAMRAKV
+487 
-497 VEVNRA
+497 N
-503 YEAAREAGDEAAMA
+503 
-517 QLRETGRTLTSRNLE
+517 
-532 AFRYAQKHLLGLMYE
+532 
-547 RPIVPHEAPQE
+547 IQE
-558 TITLCEAIIDCLK
+558 K
-571 DGDPAT
+571 
-577 AVDEYAWT
+577 
-585 VNNVLEWYAMYFS
+585 N
-598 PEVITVQDDMN
+598 
-609 WGADNQDNLYWG
+609 
-621 TDINFDKADVDAA
+621 
-634 TRSLYVRYDDKGG
+634 
-647 DFTEEIAIYE
+647 
-657 KAIETEKAKLAAKVQ
+657 
-672 AEAEAMAGL
+672 
-681 AELLK
+681 

>member
-21 KQMEDYR
+21 KQMEAYR

-77 VLAYADAAGE
+77 VLAYADAAGA

-124 DVAGK
+124 DVTGK

-151 EKGAKALIAVQVG
+151 EKGAKALIAVQIG
-164 GYGQVDEK
+164 GYGQGDEK

-231 PGKCSDRMILLSAHY
+231 PGRRSDRMILLSAHY

-261 LMFGIAKSLLES
+261 MMLGIARAFIKM
-273 GYQPNNTIV
+273 GYQPENTWV
-282 FCAMAAEEWGVI
+282 FCAMAAEEWGI
-294 DSDFDWSAGAYEQIF
+294 ADSKYDWSTGAYAEVF
-309 TAHPEWVGK
+309 NVHPEWAGK
-318 TLAFINF
+318 VIGDFNF
-325 ELPAYEFDTYT
+325 ELPALSNGNLDGIRCTYEYKDFFEDTLKTLPALSPAYPEGVLV
-336 TTYSAPEMFAMLD
+336 SAPIE
-349 YFANDYA
+349 
-356 YSPEP
+356 
-361 EGCFADGVLTEGYQT
+361 TW
-376 YTYSDDFS
+376 SDDFS
-384 YYAAGVPSTVNGFLL
+384 VAISGIPSMVNEFSAGSFMT
-399 QKDMET
+399 T
-405 VFPFYIDYYHTQY
+405 HYHSQY
-418 DTPDTYNE
+418 DSDAYYNE
-426 AVMRFNI
+426 AAYRFHHELYGLLLMHLDRQSVAPLNFAEVFEQASASLDVLMCQKSGSRVTALLNLLGQTEEVAEEVYDRIYDINEAGVDSEQCREAENI
-433 AYYGALAM
+433 LLKVFKM
-441 YIDQMPAAD
+441 
-450 LDFTAQTARLTAAMD
+450 AQDKYVRLTWEDAVVFPQEAAQNNLRYLKKAIRALKRKIPDAEAAFEALYEIDNNAYAFQFSKQVYERFTDYVLDQNSDRLQWGRGRIVHHENLYDLVAQLMD
-465 KDVMA
+465 KYH
-470 QAGAD
+470 QGATD
-475 VEAYQAALAELD
+475 FANEIAELEKVAKRQKAYLRDDIEYMLQSTEKMLLLLQAA
-487 EAATAMRAKV
+487 
-497 VEVNRA
+497 N
-503 YEAAREAGDEAAMA
+503 
-517 QLRETGRTLTSRNLE
+517 
-532 AFRYAQKHLLGLMYE
+532 E
-547 RPIVPHEAPQE
+547 RLKNIQE
-558 TITLCEAIIDCLK
+558 K
-571 DGDPAT
+571 
-577 AVDEYAWT
+577 
-585 VNNVLEWYAMYFS
+585 N
-598 PEVITVQDDMN
+598 
-609 WGADNQDNLYWG
+609 
-621 TDINFDKADVDAA
+621 
-634 TRSLYVRYDDKGG
+634 
-647 DFTEEIAIYE
+647 
-657 KAIETEKAKLAAKVQ
+657 
-672 AEAEAMAGL
+672 
-681 AELLK
+681 

>member
-21 KQMEDYR
+21 KQMEAYR

-42 EFETGEMLKSY
+42 EFETGEMLRSY

-87 RQEVQLGAYQTDF
+87 RKEVQLGAYQTDF

-124 DVAGK
+124 DVTGK

-151 EKGAKALIAVQVG
+151 EKGAKALIAVQIG

-231 PGKCSDRMILLSAHY
+231 PGRRSDRMILLSAHY

-261 LMFGIAKSLLES
+261 MMLGIARAFIKM
-273 GYQPNNTIV
+273 GYQPENTWV
-282 FCAMAAEEWGVI
+282 FCAMAAEEWGI
-294 DSDFDWSAGAYEQIF
+294 ADSKYDWSTGAYAEVF
-309 TAHPEWVGK
+309 NVHPEWAGK
-318 TLAFINF
+318 VIGDFNF
-325 ELPAYEFDTYT
+325 ELPALSNGNLDGIRCTYEYKDFFEDTLKTLPALSPAYPEGVLV
-336 TTYSAPEMFAMLD
+336 SAPIE
-349 YFANDYA
+349 
-356 YSPEP
+356 
-361 EGCFADGVLTEGYQT
+361 TW
-376 YTYSDDFS
+376 SDDFS
-384 YYAAGVPSTVNGFLL
+384 VAISGIPSMVNEFSAGSFMT
-399 QKDMET
+399 T
-405 VFPFYIDYYHTQY
+405 HYHSQY
-418 DTPDTYNE
+418 DSDAYYNE
-426 AVMRFNI
+426 AAYRFHHELYGLLLMHLDRQSVAPLNFAEVFEQASASLDVLMCQKSGSRVTALLNLLGQTEEVAEEVYDRIYDINEAGVDSEQCREAENI
-433 AYYGALAM
+433 LLKVFKM
-441 YIDQMPAAD
+441 
-450 LDFTAQTARLTAAMD
+450 AQDKYVRLTWEDAVVFPQEAAQNNLRYLKKAIRALKRKIPDAEAAFEALYEIDNNAYAFQFSKQVYERFTDYVLDQNSDRLQWGRGRIVHHENLYDLVAQLMD
-465 KDVMA
+465 KYH
-470 QAGAD
+470 QGATD
-475 VEAYQAALAELD
+475 FANEIAELEKVAKRQKAYLRDDIEYMLQSTEKMLLLLQAA
-487 EAATAMRAKV
+487 
-497 VEVNRA
+497 N
-503 YEAAREAGDEAAMA
+503 
-517 QLRETGRTLTSRNLE
+517 
-532 AFRYAQKHLLGLMYE
+532 E
-547 RPIVPHEAPQE
+547 RLKNIQE
-558 TITLCEAIIDCLK
+558 K
-571 DGDPAT
+571 
-577 AVDEYAWT
+577 
-585 VNNVLEWYAMYFS
+585 N
-598 PEVITVQDDMN
+598 
-609 WGADNQDNLYWG
+609 
-621 TDINFDKADVDAA
+621 
-634 TRSLYVRYDDKGG
+634 
-647 DFTEEIAIYE
+647 
-657 KAIETEKAKLAAKVQ
+657 
-672 AEAEAMAGL
+672 
-681 AELLK
+681 

>member
-21 KQMEDYR
+21 KQMEAYR

-124 DVAGK
+124 DVTGK

-151 EKGAKALIAVQVG
+151 EKGAKALIAVQIG

-191 FEDSEKLKACLDEK
+191 FEDYEKLKACLDEK

-231 PGKCSDRMILLSAHY
+231 PGRRSDRMILLSAHY

-261 LMFGIAKSLLES
+261 MMLGIARAFIKM
-273 GYQPNNTIV
+273 GYQPENTWV
-282 FCAMAAEEWGVI
+282 FCAMAAEEWGI
-294 DSDFDWSAGAYEQIF
+294 ADSKYDWSTGAYAEVF
-309 TAHPEWVGK
+309 NVHPEWAGK
-318 TLAFINF
+318 VIGDFNF
-325 ELPAYEFDTYT
+325 ELPALSNGNLDGIRCTYEYKDFFEDTLKTLPALSPAYPEGVLV
-336 TTYSAPEMFAMLD
+336 SAPIE
-349 YFANDYA
+349 
-356 YSPEP
+356 
-361 EGCFADGVLTEGYQT
+361 TW
-376 YTYSDDFS
+376 SDDFS
-384 YYAAGVPSTVNGFLL
+384 VAISGIPSMVNEFSAGSFMT
-399 QKDMET
+399 T
-405 VFPFYIDYYHTQY
+405 HYHSQY
-418 DTPDTYNE
+418 DSDAYYNE
-426 AVMRFNI
+426 AAYRFHHELYGLLLMHLDRQSVAPLNFAEVFEQASASLDVLMCQKSGSRVTALLNLLGQTEEVAEEVYDRIYDINEAGVDSEQCREAENI
-433 AYYGALAM
+433 LLKVFKM
-441 YIDQMPAAD
+441 
-450 LDFTAQTARLTAAMD
+450 AQDKYVRLTWEDAVVFPQEAAQNNLRYLKKAIRALKRKIPDAEAAFEALYEIDNNAYAFQFSKQVYERFTDYVLDQNSDRLQWGRGRIVHHENLYDLVAQLMD
-465 KDVMA
+465 KYH
-470 QAGAD
+470 QGATD
-475 VEAYQAALAELD
+475 FSDEIVELEKVAKRQKAYLRDDIEYMLQSTEKMLLLLQAA
-487 EAATAMRAKV
+487 
-497 VEVNRA
+497 N
-503 YEAAREAGDEAAMA
+503 
-517 QLRETGRTLTSRNLE
+517 
-532 AFRYAQKHLLGLMYE
+532 E
-547 RPIVPHEAPQE
+547 RLKNIQE
-558 TITLCEAIIDCLK
+558 K
-571 DGDPAT
+571 
-577 AVDEYAWT
+577 
-585 VNNVLEWYAMYFS
+585 N
-598 PEVITVQDDMN
+598 
-609 WGADNQDNLYWG
+609 
-621 TDINFDKADVDAA
+621 
-634 TRSLYVRYDDKGG
+634 
-647 DFTEEIAIYE
+647 
-657 KAIETEKAKLAAKVQ
+657 
-672 AEAEAMAGL
+672 
-681 AELLK
+681 